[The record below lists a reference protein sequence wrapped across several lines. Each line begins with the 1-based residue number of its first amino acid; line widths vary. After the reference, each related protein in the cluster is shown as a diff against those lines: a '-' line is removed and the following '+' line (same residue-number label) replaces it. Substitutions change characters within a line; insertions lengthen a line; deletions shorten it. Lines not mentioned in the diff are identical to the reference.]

1 MKGGFGKF
9 LTFILGLVV
18 GVLLV
23 GGTIAGVVY
32 YAVAAVSVNDVENYT
47 KQEFTFIDKDAEIR
61 NKSILD
67 IYDMV
72 KGGNIKETTVSD
84 AKRIFGIDIIKILEN
99 SLEIT
104 VDDKSREMLDAMKV
118 ADVFKDNNLKVVL
131 NCFTLGDVLKKADID
146 TTSGLASKPIVQ
158 EHISEPVIDGFNAL
172 LKSLE
177 INEMTIAEMQY
188 LLGVSFGAGG
198 VLDTVAN
205 VKIGDLNSAINN
217 IKLEDVLPDFD
228 RDFYAEWDYQNNT
241 AVLYRRSRAQ
251 FSPKTLIAANGTS
264 ECFEYVSNDKK
275 VSGETYYLL
284 DADAGTIKVSD
295 DGNWKLKA
303 GAELP
308 YFKNR
313 YDKSGNQ
320 NRFGIA
326 YVVPED
332 SHGMTVTERYD
343 ADYSTKNESGL
354 FYYEYDFVTA
364 TEAGVEYFYRVGAAV
379 RTKIQDATGTEPAKY
394 AEIIEWRG
402 YVETTKA
409 DYFEAEPWKTY
420 GYSRDGKVTDE
431 ELREHPSTDSLARY
445 ALVHVGKSEPVLK
458 ALADETLNTLD
469 GAIGD
474 MKLGQVIEI
483 TDDSADILKKLKDSK
498 ISEIDKDVKNV
509 KVGDIMK
516 VVSDTT
522 AEKATDGAYIALPA
536 LSAGKEY
543 SGTFIT
549 AKYRDKTVDEDKTVF
564 LVKYKDGLTG
574 FGDRYNIT
582 EKASNRVVVEL
593 AKKTI
598 GELQTVG
605 IDDLINTAR
614 LSDVM
619 DIDGDVFVSG
629 DDFLSIP
636 KEFVLDVD
644 AKNENGFFRLAAKGE
659 KAEYKR
665 VYEGDGNAV
674 VKKLSTIGVNNIAA
688 RMDAVV
694 NSTLLKEVVKV
705 KERYKLRVA
714 TAADTGRKKYISL
727 TDVYVDPV
735 YEATE
740 YAGTFNVGYVD
751 TDPDTDIKFVRARGT
766 IEAGVT
772 QYVIVD
778 KASSGVLV
786 GLQDKTIGT
795 LSTGVDEVVNGATL
809 SDVLEIDG
817 KVYVKAT
824 GFDAAVATSYDK
836 IGQHVAYYK
845 DGNLFLEAGY
855 VRNNNGDYVYLDKE
869 QDGTPVNDHIKFG
882 TLYNEHGV
890 AEANGAYFKYNG
902 NLYKLSD
909 YKRYKFDGETATVY
923 YACIYNGESDKIL
936 SKMATMTVKDLAD
949 SGTMDKIVKDMR
961 IGDVMELNDKNSVLY
976 GLGNS
981 KISSIEAEVSDKIK
995 VATLRDLN
1003 KWGNLGL
1010 KETDDELK
1018 KKVYYNGATIEVGD
1032 MKAVEFLIFAIKALP
1047 TL

>member
-104 VDDKSREMLDAMKV
+104 VDDKSRETLDALKV
-118 ADVFKDNNLKVVL
+118 ADVFKDDNLKVVL
-131 NCFTLGDVLKKADID
+131 NCFTLGDVLKKTGID
-146 TTSGLASKPIVQ
+146 TTTGLASKPIVQ

-177 INEMTIAEMQY
+177 LNEMTIAEMQY

-217 IKLEDVLPDFD
+217 IKFEDVLPDFD
-228 RDFYAEWDYQNNT
+228 RDLYTEWDYQNNT

-251 FSPKTLIAANGTS
+251 FAQKTLIAANGTS
-264 ECFEYVSNDKK
+264 EYFEYVSNDKK

-303 GAELP
+303 GAKLP

-431 ELREHPSTDSLARY
+431 ELQEHPSTDSLARY
-445 ALVHVGKSEPVLK
+445 ALMHVGKSEPVLK

-516 VVSDTT
+516 VVSVTT

-536 LSAGKEY
+536 LPAGKEY
-543 SGTFIT
+543 KGTSIP
-549 AKYRDKTVDEDKTVF
+549 AKDGDKTVY
-564 LVKYKDGLTG
+564 LVKYKDGLAG

-582 EKASNRVVVEL
+582 EKASNGVVVAL
-593 AKKTI
+593 ADKTI
-598 GELQTVG
+598 GELQTAG
-605 IDDLINTAR
+605 IDDLVNAAR

-619 DIDGDVFVSG
+619 DVDGDVFV
-629 DDFLSIP
+629 
-636 KEFVLDVD
+636 LDSTAD
-644 AKNENGFFRLAAKGE
+644 AKFILDEDANNENGFFRLAAAGE
-659 KAEYKR
+659 TAEYKR

-674 VKKLSTIGVNNIAA
+674 IKKLSTIGVNNIAA
-688 RMDAVV
+688 RMDDVV
-694 NSTLLKEVVKV
+694 NSTLLKEVVEV
-705 KERYKLRVA
+705 KERYKLKVA
-714 TAADTGRKKYISL
+714 TAADIGNTSVRKYISL
-727 TDVYVDPV
+727 ADVYAAPD
-735 YEATE
+735 
-740 YAGTFNVGYVD
+740 YAGTFNVGYVE

-766 IEAGVT
+766 IEASVT

-824 GFDAAVATSYDK
+824 DFDAAVALSHDK

-855 VRNNNGDYVYLDKE
+855 VRNNNGDYVLLSSGYYKPTARFDKTGGSYTSSP
-869 QDGTPVNDHIKFG
+869 DGEWFQIG
-882 TLYNEHGV
+882 TEWHNM
-890 AEANGAYFKYNG
+890 N
-902 NLYKLSD
+902 D
-909 YKRYKFDGETATVY
+909 YKRFKFDGETAAEY
-923 YACIYNGESDKIL
+923 YACIYEGESDKIL
-936 SKMATMTVKDLAD
+936 SKMATMTVQDLAD

-961 IGDVMELNDKNSVLY
+961 IGDVMELNDKNSILY

-1003 KWGNLGL
+1003 KWGNLGMS
-1010 KETDDELK
+1010 E
-1018 KKVYYNGATIEVGD
+1018 ATLD
-1032 MKAVEFLIFAIKALP
+1032 AIKDANGGKDL
-1047 TL
+1047 TASEFFKGLNARFVDGKLEIYFKFE

>member
-32 YAVAAVSVNDVENYT
+32 YAVAAVSINDVEIYA

-104 VDDKSREMLDAMKV
+104 VDDKSRETLGALKV
-118 ADVFKDNNLKVVL
+118 ADVFKDDNLKVVL
-131 NCFTLGDVLKKADID
+131 NCFTLGDVLKKTGID
-146 TTSGLASKPIVQ
+146 TTTGLASKPIVQ

-217 IKLEDVLPDFD
+217 IKFEDVLPDFD
-228 RDFYAEWDYQNNT
+228 RDFYAEWDKT
-241 AVLYRRSRAQ
+241 GAVLYKKESGGEIKLKQ
-251 FSPKTLIAANGTS
+251 LIEADGTS
-264 ECFEYVSNDKK
+264 EFFKFVNTEAKDPAK
-275 VSGETYYLL
+275 TYYKLNREE
-284 DADAGTIKVSD
+284 GTIKVSD
-295 DGNWKLKA
+295 DGNWELIK
-303 GAELP
+303 ELP
-308 YFKNR
+308 DFNNR
-313 YDKSGNQ
+313 YDISGKR
-320 NRFGIA
+320 NRFGLA
-326 YVVPED
+326 YVVLVDDNQIKITKRYADRDCTVENED
-332 SHGMTVTERYD
+332 GMYYFKYTKDAAGTNYRY
-343 ADYSTKNESGL
+343 
-354 FYYEYDFVTA
+354 
-364 TEAGVEYFYRVGAAV
+364 GAAI

-431 ELREHPSTDSLARY
+431 ELTEYSSTDSLVRY
-445 ALVHVGKSEPVLK
+445 ALMHVGKSEPVLK

-516 VVSDTT
+516 VVSVTT

-543 SGTFIT
+543 KGTFIT
-549 AKYRDKTVDEDKTVF
+549 AKYGDKTVY
-564 LVKYKDGLTG
+564 LVKYKDGLAFT
-574 FGDRYNIT
+574 GDRYNIT
-582 EKASNRVVVEL
+582 EKASNGVVVALSE
-593 AKKTI
+593 KTI
-598 GELQTVG
+598 GELQTAG
-605 IDDLINTAR
+605 IDDLVNAAR

-619 DIDGDVFVSG
+619 DVDGDVFV
-629 DDFLSIP
+629 
-636 KEFVLDVD
+636 LDSTAD
-644 AKNENGFFRLAAKGE
+644 AKFILDEDAHGENGFFRLAAAGE
-659 KAEYKR
+659 TAEYKYKR

-688 RMDAVV
+688 RMDDVV
-694 NSTLLKEVVKV
+694 NSTLLKEVVEV
-705 KERYKLRVA
+705 KERYKLKVA
-714 TAADTGRKKYISL
+714 TATEIGDTNVRKYISL
-727 TDVYVDPV
+727 ADVSAATD
-735 YEATE
+735 
-740 YAGTFNVGYVD
+740 YAGTFNVGYVE
-751 TDPDTDIKFVRARGT
+751 TDPDTDIKFVRATGT
-766 IEAGVT
+766 ISEGVT

-795 LSTGVDEVVNGATL
+795 LSTGVDEVVNNAKL

-824 GFDAAVATSYDK
+824 DFDEAVATSYAK

-855 VRNNNGDYVYLDKE
+855 VRNNNGDYVRLSS
-869 QDGTPVNDHIKFG
+869 G
-882 TLYNEHGV
+882 
-890 AEANGAYFKYNG
+890 YFKPTSRFNKIGESYTSSPDGEWFQIGTEWHNM
-902 NLYKLSD
+902 ND
-909 YKRYKFDGETATVY
+909 YKRYKFDGENEEY
-923 YACIYNGESDKIL
+923 YACIYDGESDKIL

-961 IGDVMELNDKNSVLY
+961 IGDVMELNDKNSILY

-995 VATLRDLN
+995 DATLRELN
-1003 KWGNLGL
+1003 TWGNLGMS
-1010 KETDDELK
+1010 E
-1018 KKVYYNGATIEVGD
+1018 ATLD
-1032 MKAVEFLIFAIKALP
+1032 AIKVANGGEDL
-1047 TL
+1047 TASEFFKGLNVRFVDGKLEIYFKFE

>member
-9 LTFILGLVV
+9 LTFILGIVV

-104 VDDKSREMLDAMKV
+104 VDDKSRETLGALKV
-118 ADVFKDNNLKVVL
+118 ADVFKDDNLKVVL
-131 NCFTLGDVLKKADID
+131 NCFTLGDVLKKTGID
-146 TTSGLASKPIVQ
+146 TTTGLASKPIVQ

-177 INEMTIAEMQY
+177 LNEMTIAEMQY

-217 IKLEDVLPDFD
+217 IKFEDVLPDFD
-228 RDFYAEWDYQNNT
+228 RDLYTEWDYQNNT

-251 FSPKTLIAANGTS
+251 FPQKTLIAANGTS
-264 ECFEYVSNDKK
+264 EYFEYVPNDKK

-295 DGNWKLKA
+295 AGNWKLKA

-364 TEAGVEYFYRVGAAV
+364 TEAGIEYFYRVGAAV

-431 ELREHPSTDSLARY
+431 ELTEYSSTDSLVRY
-445 ALVHVGKSEPVLK
+445 ALMHVGKSEPVLK

-483 TDDSADILKKLKDSK
+483 TDASADILKKLKDSK

-516 VVSDTT
+516 VVSVTT
-522 AEKATDGAYIALPA
+522 AEKATDGEYIALPA

-543 SGTFIT
+543 KGTFIT
-549 AKYRDKTVDEDKTVF
+549 AKEGDKTVY
-564 LVKYKDGLTG
+564 LVKYKDGLAG

-582 EKASNRVVVEL
+582 EKASNGVVVAL
-593 AKKTI
+593 ADKTI
-598 GELQTVG
+598 GELQTAG
-605 IDDLINTAR
+605 IDDLVNTAR

-619 DIDGDVFVSG
+619 DVDGDVFV
-629 DDFLSIP
+629 
-636 KEFVLDVD
+636 LDSTAD
-644 AKNENGFFRLAAKGE
+644 AKFILDEDANNENGFFRLAAAGE
-659 KAEYKR
+659 TADYKR

-688 RMDAVV
+688 RMDDVV
-694 NSTLLKEVVKV
+694 NSTLLKEVVEV
-705 KERYKLRVA
+705 KERYKLKVA
-714 TAADTGRKKYISL
+714 TAADIGNTSVRKYISL
-727 TDVYVDPV
+727 ADVYAAP
-735 YEATE
+735 E
-740 YAGTFNVGYVD
+740 YAGTFNVGYVE
-751 TDPDTDIKFVRARGT
+751 TDPDTDIKFVRATGT
-766 IEAGVT
+766 IATSVT

-795 LSTGVDEVVNGATL
+795 LSTGVDEVVNRASL

-817 KVYVKAT
+817 KVYVKAAD
-824 GFDAAVATSYDK
+824 FDAAVALSHDK

-855 VRNNNGDYVYLDKE
+855 VRNNNGDYVLLSSGYYKPTARFDKTGE
-869 QDGTPVNDHIKFG
+869 SYTSSPDGEWFQIG
-882 TLYNEHGV
+882 TEWHNM
-890 AEANGAYFKYNG
+890 N
-902 NLYKLSD
+902 D
-909 YKRYKFDGETATVY
+909 YKRYNFDGETASGY
-923 YACIYNGESDKIL
+923 YACIYDGESDKIL

-961 IGDVMELNDKNSVLY
+961 IGDVMELNDTNSILY

-995 VATLRDLN
+995 VATLRELN
-1003 KWGNLGL
+1003 AWGNLGMS
-1010 KETDDELK
+1010 ETTLD
-1018 KKVYYNGATIEVGD
+1018 
-1032 MKAVEFLIFAIKALP
+1032 AIKVANGGKDLTASEFFKGLKVGVDATGKP
-1047 TL
+1047 IIYFSLS

>member
-104 VDDKSREMLDAMKV
+104 VDDKSRETLGALKV
-118 ADVFKDNNLKVVL
+118 ADVFKDDNLKVVL
-131 NCFTLGDVLKKADID
+131 NCFTLGDVLKKTGID
-146 TTSGLASKPIVQ
+146 TTTGLASKPIVQ

-217 IKLEDVLPDFD
+217 IKFEDVLPDFD
-228 RDFYAEWDYQNNT
+228 RDFYAEWDKT
-241 AVLYRRSRAQ
+241 GAVLYKKESGGEIKLKQ
-251 FSPKTLIAANGTS
+251 LIEADGTS
-264 ECFEYVSNDKK
+264 EFFKFVNTEAKDPAK
-275 VSGETYYLL
+275 TYYKLNREE
-284 DADAGTIKVSD
+284 GTIKVSD
-295 DGNWKLKA
+295 DGNWELIK
-303 GAELP
+303 ELP
-308 YFKNR
+308 DFNNR
-313 YDKSGNQ
+313 YDISGKR
-320 NRFGIA
+320 NRFGLA
-326 YVVPED
+326 YVVLVDDNQIKITKRYADRDCTVENED
-332 SHGMTVTERYD
+332 GMYYFKYTKDAAGTNYRY
-343 ADYSTKNESGL
+343 
-354 FYYEYDFVTA
+354 
-364 TEAGVEYFYRVGAAV
+364 GAAV

-516 VVSDTT
+516 VVSVTT

-536 LSAGKEY
+536 LSEGKEY
-543 SGTFIT
+543 KGTFIT
-549 AKYRDKTVDEDKTVF
+549 AKDGDKTVY

-582 EKASNRVVVEL
+582 EKASNGVVVALSE
-593 AKKTI
+593 KTI
-598 GELQTVG
+598 GELQTAG
-605 IDDLINTAR
+605 IDDLVNAAR
-614 LSDVM
+614 LSSVM
-619 DIDGDVFVSG
+619 DIDGDVFV
-629 DDFLSIP
+629 
-636 KEFVLDVD
+636 LDSTADAKFILDED
-644 AKNENGFFRLAAKGE
+644 AKNENGFFRLAAAGKT
-659 KAEYKR
+659 AEYKR

-674 VKKLSTIGVNNIAA
+674 IKKLSTIGVNNIAA
-688 RMDAVV
+688 RMDDVV

-714 TAADTGRKKYISL
+714 TAADIGNTSVRKYISL
-727 TDVYVDPV
+727 ADVYAAP
-735 YEATE
+735 E
-740 YAGTFNVGYVD
+740 YAGTFNVGYVE
-751 TDPDTDIKFVRARGT
+751 TDPDTDIKFVRATGT
-766 IEAGVT
+766 ISEGVT

-824 GFDAAVATSYDK
+824 DFDAAVALSHEKT
-836 IGQHVAYYK
+836 GQHVAYYK

-855 VRNNNGDYVYLDKE
+855 VRNNNGEYVLLSSGYYKPTARFNKTGE
-869 QDGTPVNDHIKFG
+869 SYTSSPDGEWFQIG
-882 TLYNEHGV
+882 TEWHNM
-890 AEANGAYFKYNG
+890 N
-902 NLYKLSD
+902 D
-909 YKRYKFDGETATVY
+909 YKRYNFDGETAAEY
-923 YACIYNGESDKIL
+923 YACIYEGESDKIL

-961 IGDVMELNDKNSVLY
+961 IGDVMELNDKNSILY

-995 VATLRDLN
+995 VATLRELN
-1003 KWGNLGL
+1003 TWGNLGL
-1010 KETDDELK
+1010 TEEELNK
-1018 KKVYYNGATIEVGD
+1018 TVKVTGEKVGE
-1032 MKAVEFLIFAIKALP
+1032 MKAADFIRIAIRFA
-1047 TL
+1047 TE

>member
-9 LTFILGLVV
+9 LTFILGIVV

-104 VDDKSREMLDAMKV
+104 VDDKSRETLGALKV
-118 ADVFKDNNLKVVL
+118 ADVFKDDNLKVVL
-131 NCFTLGDVLKKADID
+131 NCFTLGDVLKKTGID
-146 TTSGLASKPIVQ
+146 TTTGLASKPIVQ

-217 IKLEDVLPDFD
+217 IKFEDVLPDFD
-228 RDFYAEWDYQNNT
+228 RDLYTEWDYQNNT

-264 ECFEYVSNDKK
+264 EYFEYVSNDKK

-320 NRFGIA
+320 NRFGVA

-431 ELREHPSTDSLARY
+431 ELQEHPSTDSLARY
-445 ALVHVGKSEPVLK
+445 ALMHVGKSEPVLK

-516 VVSDTT
+516 VVSVTT

-536 LSAGKEY
+536 LSAGKEHK
-543 SGTFIT
+543 GTFIT
-549 AKYRDKTVDEDKTVF
+549 AKDGDKTVY
-564 LVKYKDGLTG
+564 LVKYKDGLAG

-582 EKASNRVVVEL
+582 EKASNGVVVAL
-593 AKKTI
+593 ADKTI
-598 GELQTVG
+598 GELQTAG
-605 IDDLINTAR
+605 IDDLVNAAR
-614 LSDVM
+614 LSSVM

-629 DDFLSIP
+629 DDFPSIP
-636 KEFVLDVD
+636 KEYVLDGTD
-644 AKNENGFFRLAAKGE
+644 RNGFFRLAAAGE
-659 KAEYKR
+659 TAEYKR

-688 RMDAVV
+688 RMDDVV
-694 NSTLLKEVVKV
+694 NSTLLKEVVEV
-705 KERYKLRVA
+705 KERYKLKVA
-714 TAADTGRKKYISL
+714 TAADIGNTSVRKYISL
-727 TDVYVDPV
+727 ADVYAAP
-735 YEATE
+735 E
-740 YAGTFNVGYVD
+740 YAGTFNVGYVE

-766 IEAGVT
+766 IAAGVT

-824 GFDAAVATSYDK
+824 DFDAAVALSHDK

-890 AEANGAYFKYNG
+890 AEADGAYFKYNG

-909 YKRYKFDGETATVY
+909 YKRYKFDGETATEY
-923 YACIYNGESDKIL
+923 YACIYDGESDKIL

-961 IGDVMELNDKNSVLY
+961 IGDVMELNDTNSILY

-995 VATLRDLN
+995 VATLRELN
-1003 KWGNLGL
+1003 TWGNLGMS
-1010 KETDDELK
+1010 E
-1018 KKVYYNGATIEVGD
+1018 ATLD
-1032 MKAVEFLIFAIKALP
+1032 AIKVANGGEDL
-1047 TL
+1047 TASEFFKGLNARFVDGKLEIYFKFE

>member
-104 VDDKSREMLDAMKV
+104 VDDKSRETLGALKV
-118 ADVFKDNNLKVVL
+118 ADVFKDDNLKVVL
-131 NCFTLGDVLKKADID
+131 NCFTLGDVLKKTGID
-146 TTSGLASKPIVQ
+146 TTTGLASKPIVQ

-217 IKLEDVLPDFD
+217 IKFEDVLPDFD
-228 RDFYAEWDYQNNT
+228 RDLYTEWDYQNNT

-251 FSPKTLIAANGTS
+251 FPQKTLIAANGTS
-264 ECFEYVSNDKK
+264 EYFEYVSNDKK

-320 NRFGIA
+320 NRFGVA

-431 ELREHPSTDSLARY
+431 ELQEHPSTDSLARY
-445 ALVHVGKSEPVLK
+445 ALMHVGKSEPVLK

-516 VVSDTT
+516 VVSVTT
-522 AEKATDGAYIALPA
+522 AEKATDGEYIALPA

-543 SGTFIT
+543 KGTFIT
-549 AKYRDKTVDEDKTVF
+549 AKDGDKTVY
-564 LVKYKDGLTG
+564 LVKYKDGLAG

-582 EKASNRVVVEL
+582 EKASNGVVVAL
-593 AKKTI
+593 ADKTI
-598 GELQTVG
+598 GELQTAG
-605 IDDLINTAR
+605 IDDLVNAAR

-619 DIDGDVFVSG
+619 DVDGDVFV
-629 DDFLSIP
+629 
-636 KEFVLDVD
+636 LDSTAD
-644 AKNENGFFRLAAKGE
+644 AKFILDEDAHGENGFFRLAAAGE
-659 KAEYKR
+659 TAEYKR

-688 RMDAVV
+688 RMDDVV
-694 NSTLLKEVVKV
+694 NSTLLKEVVEV
-705 KERYKLRVA
+705 KERYKLKVA
-714 TAADTGRKKYISL
+714 TAADIGNTSVRKYISL
-727 TDVYVDPV
+727 ADVYAAP
-735 YEATE
+735 E
-740 YAGTFNVGYVD
+740 YAGTFNVGYVE

-766 IEAGVT
+766 IAAGVT

-795 LSTGVDEVVNGATL
+795 LSTGVDEVVNRATL

-817 KVYVKAT
+817 KVYVKAAD
-824 GFDAAVATSYDK
+824 FDAAVATSHDK

-855 VRNNNGDYVYLDKE
+855 IRNNNGDYVLLSSGYYKPTARFDKTGGSYTSSP
-869 QDGTPVNDHIKFG
+869 DGEWFQIG
-882 TLYNEHGV
+882 TEWHNM
-890 AEANGAYFKYNG
+890 N
-902 NLYKLSD
+902 D
-909 YKRYKFDGETATVY
+909 YKRFKFDGETASEY
-923 YACIYNGESDKIL
+923 YACIYDGESDKIL

-961 IGDVMELNDKNSVLY
+961 IGDVMELNDKNSILY

-995 VATLRDLN
+995 VATLRELN
-1003 KWGNLGL
+1003 AWGNLGMS
-1010 KETDDELK
+1010 E
-1018 KKVYYNGATIEVGD
+1018 ATLD
-1032 MKAVEFLIFAIKALP
+1032 AIKTANGGKDLTASEFFKGLKVGVDATGKP
-1047 TL
+1047 IIYFSLS

>member
-104 VDDKSREMLDAMKV
+104 VDDKSRETLGALKV
-118 ADVFKDNNLKVVL
+118 ADVFKDDNLKVVL
-131 NCFTLGDVLKKADID
+131 NCFTLGDVLKKTGID
-146 TTSGLASKPIVQ
+146 TTTGLASKPIVQ

-205 VKIGDLNSAINN
+205 VKIGDLNSAIND
-217 IKLEDVLPDFD
+217 IKFEDVLPDFD
-228 RDFYAEWDYQNNT
+228 RDFYAEWDKT
-241 AVLYRRSRAQ
+241 GAVLYKKESGGEIKLKQ
-251 FSPKTLIAANGTS
+251 LIEADGTS
-264 ECFEYVSNDKK
+264 EFFKFVNTEAKDPAK
-275 VSGETYYLL
+275 TYYKLNREE
-284 DADAGTIKVSD
+284 GTIKVSD
-295 DGNWKLKA
+295 DGNWELIK
-303 GAELP
+303 ELP
-308 YFKNR
+308 DFNNR
-313 YDKSGNQ
+313 YDISGKR
-320 NRFGIA
+320 NRFGLA
-326 YVVPED
+326 YVVLVDDNQIKITKRYADRDCTVENED
-332 SHGMTVTERYD
+332 GMYYFKYTKDAAGTNYRY
-343 ADYSTKNESGL
+343 
-354 FYYEYDFVTA
+354 
-364 TEAGVEYFYRVGAAV
+364 GAAV
-379 RTKIQDATGTEPAKY
+379 RTKIEGTDPAQYK
-394 AEIIEWRG
+394 EVIEWRG
-402 YVETTKA
+402 YVEATDGFVNTTP
-409 DYFEAEPWKTY
+409 ETY
-420 GYSRDGKVTDE
+420 GYSSPAQYEKE
-431 ELREHPSTDSLARY
+431 ELVKQENPDLIIC

-543 SGTFIT
+543 KGTFIT
-549 AKYRDKTVDEDKTVF
+549 AKDGNKTVY
-564 LVKYKDGLTG
+564 LVKYKDGLIG

-582 EKASNRVVVEL
+582 EKASNGVVVAL
-593 AKKTI
+593 ADKTI
-598 GELQTVG
+598 GELQTAG
-605 IDDLINTAR
+605 IDDLVNAAR

-619 DIDGDVFVSG
+619 DVDGDVFVLDSTA
-629 DDFLSIP
+629 DAKFI
-636 KEFVLDVD
+636 LDVD
-644 AKNENGFFRLAAKGE
+644 VNNENGFFRLAAKGE
-659 KAEYKR
+659 TAEYKYKR

-674 VKKLSTIGVNNIAA
+674 IKKLSTIGVNNIAA
-688 RMDAVV
+688 RMDDVV

-714 TAADTGRKKYISL
+714 TAADIGNRYISL
-727 TDVYVDPV
+727 ADVYTVP
-735 YEATE
+735 AAPE
-740 YAGTFNVGYVD
+740 YAGTFNVGYVE

-766 IEAGVT
+766 MAGVT
-772 QYVIVD
+772 QYVIAD

-824 GFDAAVATSYDK
+824 DFDAAVALSHEK
-836 IGQHVAYYK
+836 IGQRVAYYK

-855 VRNNNGDYVYLDKE
+855 VRNNNGEYVKV
-869 QDGTPVNDHIKFG
+869 DGKYVKFG
-882 TLYNEHGV
+882 ALYQYDTESAMWKQSIEGTHFLYNGE
-890 AEANGAYFKYNG
+890 YK
-902 NLYKLSD
+902 KLSD
-909 YKRYKFDGETATVY
+909 YKRYKFDGETADEY
-923 YACIYNGESDKIL
+923 YACIYEGESDKIL
-936 SKMATMTVKDLAD
+936 SKMATMTVKDLSD

-976 GLGNS
+976 ELGNS
-981 KISSIEAEVSDKIK
+981 KISSIEAEVTDKIK
-995 VATLRDLN
+995 VATIRDLN
-1003 KWGNLGL
+1003 KWGSLGL
-1010 KETDDELK
+1010 TEEELNK
-1018 KKVYYNGATIEVGD
+1018 TVKGTTIKVGE
-1032 MKAVEFLIFAIKALP
+1032 MKAADFIRIAIRFA
-1047 TL
+1047 TE

>member
-32 YAVAAVSVNDVENYT
+32 YAVAAVSVNDVEKYT

-104 VDDKSREMLDAMKV
+104 VDDKSRETLGALKV

-131 NCFTLGDVLKKADID
+131 NCFTLGDVLKKAGID
-146 TTSGLASKPIVQ
+146 TTTGLASKPIVQ

-217 IKLEDVLPDFD
+217 IKFEDVLPDFD

-251 FSPKTLIAANGTS
+251 FPQKTLIAANGAS
-264 ECFEYVSNDKK
+264 EYFEYVSNDKK
-275 VSGETYYLL
+275 VSGDTYYLL

-516 VVSDTT
+516 VVSVTT

-543 SGTFIT
+543 KGTFIT
-549 AKYRDKTVDEDKTVF
+549 AKYGDKTVY
-564 LVKYKDGLTG
+564 LVKYKDGLIG
-574 FGDRYNIT
+574 FGDRYNII
-582 EKASNRVVVEL
+582 EKASNGVVVAL
-593 AKKTI
+593 ADKTI
-598 GELQTVG
+598 GELQTAG
-605 IDDLINTAR
+605 IDDLVNAAR

-619 DIDGDVFVSG
+619 DVDGDVFV
-629 DDFLSIP
+629 
-636 KEFVLDVD
+636 LDSTAD
-644 AKNENGFFRLAAKGE
+644 AKFILDEDAHGENGFFRLAAAGE
-659 KAEYKR
+659 MAEYKR

-674 VKKLSTIGVNNIAA
+674 VKKLSTVGVNNIAA
-688 RMDAVV
+688 RMDDVV
-694 NSTLLKEVVKV
+694 NSTLLKEVVDV
-705 KERYKLRVA
+705 QERYELRKA
-714 TAADTGRKKYISL
+714 TSAEIADNTIKKYFDL
-727 TDVYVDPV
+727 TAIYGDETTVF
-735 YEATE
+735 EGA
-740 YAGTFNVGYVD
+740 FNVGY
-751 TDPDTDIKFVRARGT
+751 DIEDSDKKDIRFVSVGDAALPAGT
-766 IEAGVT
+766 T
-772 QYVIVD
+772 QYVIVK

-817 KVYVKAT
+817 KVYVKAAD
-824 GFDAAVATSYDK
+824 FDAAVALSYDK

-890 AEANGAYFKYNG
+890 EEADGAYFKYNG

-909 YKRYKFDGETATVY
+909 YKRYKFDGETATEY
-923 YACIYNGESDKIL
+923 YACIYDGESDKIL

-961 IGDVMELNDKNSVLY
+961 IGDVMELNDKNSILY

-995 VATLRDLN
+995 VATLRELN
-1003 KWGNLGL
+1003 AWGNLGMS
-1010 KETDDELK
+1010 E
-1018 KKVYYNGATIEVGD
+1018 ATLD
-1032 MKAVEFLIFAIKALP
+1032 AIKVANGGKDL
-1047 TL
+1047 TASEFFKGLNARFVDGKLEIYFKFE

>member
-104 VDDKSREMLDAMKV
+104 VDDKSRETLGALKV
-118 ADVFKDNNLKVVL
+118 ADVFKDDNLKVVL
-131 NCFTLGDVLKKADID
+131 NCFTLGDVLKKTGID
-146 TTSGLASKPIVQ
+146 TTTGLASKPIVQ

-177 INEMTIAEMQY
+177 LNEMTIAEMQY

-217 IKLEDVLPDFD
+217 IKFEDVLPDFD
-228 RDFYAEWDYQNNT
+228 RDFYAEWDKT
-241 AVLYRRSRAQ
+241 GAVLYKKESGGEIKLKQ
-251 FSPKTLIAANGTS
+251 LIEADGTS
-264 ECFEYVSNDKK
+264 EFFKFVNTEAKDPAK
-275 VSGETYYLL
+275 TYYKLNREE
-284 DADAGTIKVSD
+284 GTIKVSD
-295 DGNWKLKA
+295 DGNW
-303 GAELP
+303 ELIKDLP
-308 YFKNR
+308 DFNNR
-313 YDKSGNQ
+313 YDISGKR
-320 NRFGIA
+320 NRFGLA
-326 YVVPED
+326 YVVLVDDNQIKITKRYADRDCTVENED
-332 SHGMTVTERYD
+332 GMYYFKYTKDAAGTNYRY
-343 ADYSTKNESGL
+343 
-354 FYYEYDFVTA
+354 
-364 TEAGVEYFYRVGAAV
+364 GAAI
-379 RTKIQDATGTEPAKY
+379 RTKIEGTDPAQYKEVI
-394 AEIIEWRG
+394 AWRG
-402 YVETTKA
+402 YVEATDGFVNTTP
-409 DYFEAEPWKTY
+409 ETY
-420 GYSRDGKVTDE
+420 GYSSPAQYEKE
-431 ELREHPSTDSLARY
+431 ELVKQENPDLIIC

-483 TDDSADILKKLKDSK
+483 TDASADILKKLKDSK

-516 VVSDTT
+516 VVSVTT
-522 AEKATDGAYIALPA
+522 AEKATDGEYIALPA

-543 SGTFIT
+543 KGTFIT
-549 AKYRDKTVDEDKTVF
+549 AKEGDKTVY
-564 LVKYKDGLTG
+564 LVKYKDGLIG

-582 EKASNRVVVEL
+582 EKASNGVVVAL
-593 AKKTI
+593 ADKTI
-598 GELQTVG
+598 GELQTAG
-605 IDDLINTAR
+605 IDDLVNAAR

-619 DIDGDVFVSG
+619 DVDGDVFVS
-629 DDFLSIP
+629 DSTA
-636 KEFVLDVD
+636 D
-644 AKNENGFFRLAAKGE
+644 AKFILDEDAHGENGFFRLAAAGE
-659 KAEYKR
+659 TAEYKR

-688 RMDAVV
+688 RMDDVV
-694 NSTLLKEVVKV
+694 NSTLLKEVVEV
-705 KERYKLRVA
+705 KERYKLKVA
-714 TAADTGRKKYISL
+714 TAADIGNTSVRKYISL
-727 TDVYVDPV
+727 ADVYAAP
-735 YEATE
+735 E
-740 YAGTFNVGYVD
+740 YAGTFNVGYVE
-751 TDPDTDIKFVRARGT
+751 TAPDTDIKFVRATGT
-766 IEAGVT
+766 IAAGVT

-795 LSTGVDEVVNGATL
+795 LSTGVDEVVNRASL

-824 GFDAAVATSYDK
+824 DFDAAVALSYAK

-855 VRNNNGDYVYLDKE
+855 VRNNNGDYVLLSSGYYKPTARFDKTGGSYTSSP
-869 QDGTPVNDHIKFG
+869 DGEWFQIG
-882 TLYNEHGV
+882 TEWHNM
-890 AEANGAYFKYNG
+890 N
-902 NLYKLSD
+902 D
-909 YKRYKFDGETATVY
+909 YKRFKFDGETAAEY
-923 YACIYNGESDKIL
+923 YACIYDGESDKIL

-961 IGDVMELNDKNSVLY
+961 IGDVMELNDTNSILY

-1018 KKVYYNGATIEVGD
+1018 KKVYYNGATIEVGN
-1032 MKAVEFLIFAIKALP
+1032 MKAVEFLILAIKALP
-1047 TL
+1047 PTL

>member
-104 VDDKSREMLDAMKV
+104 VDDKSRETLGALKV
-118 ADVFKDNNLKVVL
+118 ADVFKDDNLKVVL
-131 NCFTLGDVLKKADID
+131 NCFTLGDVLKKTGID

-177 INEMTIAEMQY
+177 LNEMTIAEMQY

-217 IKLEDVLPDFD
+217 ITFEDVLPDFD
-228 RDFYAEWDYQNNT
+228 RDLYTEWDYQNNT

-251 FSPKTLIAANGTS
+251 FPQKTLIAANGTS
-264 ECFEYVSNDKK
+264 EYFEYVPNDKK

-431 ELREHPSTDSLARY
+431 ELTEYSSTDSLARY
-445 ALVHVGKSEPVLK
+445 ALMHVGKSEPVLK
-458 ALADETLNTLD
+458 ALADETLNALD

-474 MKLGQVIEI
+474 MKLGHVIEI

-516 VVSDTT
+516 VVSVTT

-543 SGTFIT
+543 KGTFIT
-549 AKYRDKTVDEDKTVF
+549 AKDGDKTVY
-564 LVKYKDGLTG
+564 LVKYKDGLAG

-582 EKASNRVVVEL
+582 EKASNGVVVAL
-593 AKKTI
+593 ADKTI
-598 GELQTVG
+598 GELQTAG

-619 DIDGDVFVSG
+619 DVDGDVFV
-629 DDFLSIP
+629 
-636 KEFVLDVD
+636 LDSTAD
-644 AKNENGFFRLAAKGE
+644 AKFILDEDAHGENGFFRLAAAGE
-659 KAEYKR
+659 TAEYKR

-674 VKKLSTIGVNNIAA
+674 IKKLSTIGVNNIAA
-688 RMDAVV
+688 RMDDVV
-694 NSTLLKEVVKV
+694 NSTLLKEVVEV
-705 KERYKLRVA
+705 KERYKLKVA
-714 TAADTGRKKYISL
+714 TAADIGNTSVRKYISL
-727 TDVYVDPV
+727 ADVYAAP
-735 YEATE
+735 E
-740 YAGTFNVGYVD
+740 YAGTFNVGYVE

-766 IEAGVT
+766 IAAGVT

-795 LSTGVDEVVNGATL
+795 LSTGVDEVVNRATL

-817 KVYVKAT
+817 KVYVKAAD
-824 GFDAAVATSYDK
+824 FDAAVALSHDK

-855 VRNNNGDYVYLDKE
+855 VRNNNGDYVLLSSGYYKPTARFDKTGGSYTSSP
-869 QDGTPVNDHIKFG
+869 DGEWFQIG
-882 TLYNEHGV
+882 TEWHNM
-890 AEANGAYFKYNG
+890 N
-902 NLYKLSD
+902 D
-909 YKRYKFDGETATVY
+909 YKRFKFDGETAAEY
-923 YACIYNGESDKIL
+923 YACIYDGESDKIL

-961 IGDVMELNDKNSVLY
+961 IGDVMELNDTNSILY

-995 VATLRDLN
+995 VATLRELN
-1003 KWGNLGL
+1003 TWGNLGL
-1010 KETDDELK
+1010 TEEELNKTVKETTK
-1018 KKVYYNGATIEVGD
+1018 KVGD
-1032 MKAVEFLIFAIKALP
+1032 MKAAEFLKLAIQFATNP
-1047 TL
+1047 

>member
-32 YAVAAVSVNDVENYT
+32 YAVAAVSVNDVEKYT
-47 KQEFTFIDKDAEIR
+47 KQEFSFIDKDAEIR

-104 VDDKSREMLDAMKV
+104 VDDKSRETLGTMKV
-118 ADVFKDNNLKVVL
+118 ADVFKGDNLKVVL
-131 NCFTLGDVLKKADID
+131 NCFTLGDVLKKTGID
-146 TTSGLASKPIVQ
+146 TTTGLASKPIVQ

-217 IKLEDVLPDFD
+217 IKFEDVLPDFD
-228 RDFYAEWDYQNNT
+228 RDFYAEWDNT
-241 AVLYRRSRAQ
+241 GAVLYKKESGGEIKLKQ
-251 FSPKTLIAANGTS
+251 LIEADGTS
-264 ECFEYVSNDKK
+264 EFFKFVNTEAKDPAK
-275 VSGETYYLL
+275 TYYKLNREE
-284 DADAGTIKVSD
+284 GTIKVSD
-295 DGNWKLKA
+295 DGNWELVK
-303 GAELP
+303 ELP
-308 YFKNR
+308 DFNNR
-313 YDKSGNQ
+313 YDISGKR
-320 NRFGIA
+320 NRFGLA
-326 YVVPED
+326 YVVLVDDNQIKITKRYADRACTVENED
-332 SHGMTVTERYD
+332 GMYYFKYTKDAAGTNYRY
-343 ADYSTKNESGL
+343 
-354 FYYEYDFVTA
+354 
-364 TEAGVEYFYRVGAAV
+364 GAAI
-379 RTKIQDATGTEPAKY
+379 RTKIEGTDPAQYK
-394 AEIIEWRG
+394 EVIEWRG
-402 YVETTKA
+402 YVEATDGFVNTTP
-409 DYFEAEPWKTY
+409 ETY
-420 GYSRDGKVTDE
+420 GYSSLAQYEKE
-431 ELREHPSTDSLARY
+431 ELVKQETPDLIIC

-458 ALADETLNTLD
+458 ALADENLNTLD

-516 VVSDTT
+516 VVSVTT

-543 SGTFIT
+543 KGTFII
-549 AKYRDKTVDEDKTVF
+549 AKDGDKTVY

-582 EKASNRVVVEL
+582 EKASNGVVVAL
-593 AKKTI
+593 ADKTI
-598 GELQTVG
+598 GELQTAG
-605 IDDLINTAR
+605 IDDLVNAAR

-619 DIDGDVFVSG
+619 DVDGDVFVEDTTG
-629 DDFLSIP
+629 
-636 KEFVLDVD
+636 EFVLDVD
-644 AKNENGFFRLAAKGE
+644 TAGKNGFFRLAQTGE
-659 KAEYKR
+659 TATHKR
-665 VYEGDGNAV
+665 VYEGASNAV

-688 RMDAVV
+688 RMDDVV

-714 TAADTGRKKYISL
+714 TAADIGNTSVRKYISL
-727 TDVYVDPV
+727 ADV
-735 YEATE
+735 YEAPE
-740 YAGTFNVGYVD
+740 YAGTFNVGYVE
-751 TDPDTDIKFVRARGT
+751 TDPDTDIKFVRATGT
-766 IEAGVT
+766 IAAGVT
-772 QYVIVD
+772 QYVIVE

-817 KVYVKAT
+817 KVYVKAK
-824 GFDAAVATSYDK
+824 GFDAAVATSYEK

-845 DGNLFLEAGY
+845 DGNLFLEAGF

-869 QDGTPVNDHIKFG
+869 QNGTPVNDHIKFG

-890 AEANGAYFKYNG
+890 AEADGAYFKYKG

-909 YKRYKFDGETATVY
+909 YKRYKFDGETADEY
-923 YACIYNGESDKIL
+923 YACIYEGESDKIL

-981 KISSIEAEVSDKIK
+981 KISSIEAEVTDKIK
-995 VATLRDLN
+995 DATLRELN
-1003 KWGNLGL
+1003 AWGNLGL
-1010 KETDDELK
+1010 TEEELNKTVKET
-1018 KKVYYNGATIEVGD
+1018 TIKVGD
-1032 MKAVEFLIFAIKALP
+1032 MKAADFIRIAIRFA
-1047 TL
+1047 TE

>member
-104 VDDKSREMLDAMKV
+104 VDDKSRETLGALKV
-118 ADVFKDNNLKVVL
+118 ADVFKDDNLKVVL
-131 NCFTLGDVLKKADID
+131 NCFTLGDVLKKTGID
-146 TTSGLASKPIVQ
+146 TTTGLASKPIVQ

-217 IKLEDVLPDFD
+217 IKFEDVLPDFD
-228 RDFYAEWDYQNNT
+228 RDLYTEWDYQNNT

-251 FSPKTLIAANGTS
+251 FPQKTLIAANGTS
-264 ECFEYVSNDKK
+264 EYFEYVSNDKK

-295 DGNWKLKA
+295 AGNWKLKA

-431 ELREHPSTDSLARY
+431 ELQEHPSTDSLARY
-445 ALVHVGKSEPVLK
+445 ALMHVGKSEPVLK

-516 VVSDTT
+516 VVSVTT

-543 SGTFIT
+543 KGTFIT
-549 AKYRDKTVDEDKTVF
+549 AKEGDKIVYI
-564 LVKYKDGLTG
+564 VKYKDGLAG
-574 FGDRYNIT
+574 FGDRYNIA
-582 EKASNRVVVEL
+582 EKASNGVVVAL
-593 AKKTI
+593 ADKTI
-598 GELQTVG
+598 GELQTAG
-605 IDDLINTAR
+605 IDDLVNTAR

-619 DIDGDVFVSG
+619 DVDGDVFV
-629 DDFLSIP
+629 
-636 KEFVLDVD
+636 LDSTAD
-644 AKNENGFFRLAAKGE
+644 AKFILDEDANNENGFFRLAAAGE
-659 KAEYKR
+659 TAEYKR

-688 RMDAVV
+688 RMDNVV
-694 NSTLLKEVVKV
+694 NSTLLKEVVEV

-714 TAADTGRKKYISL
+714 TAAEKGNTSVRKYISL
-727 TDVYVDPV
+727 ADVYSAPV
-735 YEATE
+735 APE
-740 YAGTFNVGYVD
+740 YAGTFNVGYVEN
-751 TDPDTDIKFVRARGT
+751 DPDTDIKFVRARGT
-766 IEAGVT
+766 ATGVT

-824 GFDAAVATSYDK
+824 DFDAAVALSHDK

-890 AEANGAYFKYNG
+890 AETNGAYFKYNG

-909 YKRYKFDGETATVY
+909 YKRYKFDGETATEY
-923 YACIYNGESDKIL
+923 YACIYDGESDKIL

-961 IGDVMELNDKNSVLY
+961 IGDVMELNDTNSILY

-995 VATLRDLN
+995 VATLRELN
-1003 KWGNLGL
+1003 TWGNLGL
-1010 KETDDELK
+1010 TEAELNK
-1018 KKVYYNGATIEVGD
+1018 TIAGVPIGN
-1032 MKAVEFLIFAIKALP
+1032 MKAVEFIRYVISTLP
-1047 TL
+1047 

>member
-32 YAVAAVSVNDVENYT
+32 YAVAAVSVNDVEKYT

-104 VDDKSREMLDAMKV
+104 VDDKSRETLGAMKV

-146 TTSGLASKPIVQ
+146 TTTGLASKPIVQ

-217 IKLEDVLPDFD
+217 IKFEDVLPDFD
-228 RDFYAEWDYQNNT
+228 RDFYAEWDKT
-241 AVLYRRSRAQ
+241 GAVLYKKESGGEIKLKQ
-251 FSPKTLIAANGTS
+251 LIEADGTS
-264 ECFEYVSNDKK
+264 EFFKFVNTEAKDPAK
-275 VSGETYYLL
+275 TYYKLNREE
-284 DADAGTIKVSD
+284 GTIKVSD
-295 DGNWKLKA
+295 DGNWELIK
-303 GAELP
+303 ELP
-308 YFKNR
+308 DFNNR
-313 YDKSGNQ
+313 YDISGKR
-320 NRFGIA
+320 NRFGLA
-326 YVVPED
+326 YVVLVDDNQIKITKRYADRDCTVENED
-332 SHGMTVTERYD
+332 GMYYFKYTKDAAGTNYRY
-343 ADYSTKNESGL
+343 
-354 FYYEYDFVTA
+354 
-364 TEAGVEYFYRVGAAV
+364 GAAV

-445 ALVHVGKSEPVLK
+445 ALMHVGKSEPVLK

-474 MKLGQVIEI
+474 MKLGQIIEI

-516 VVSDTT
+516 VVSVTT

-543 SGTFIT
+543 KGTFIT
-549 AKYRDKTVDEDKTVF
+549 AKDGDKTVY
-564 LVKYKDGLTG
+564 LVKYKDGLAFT
-574 FGDRYNIT
+574 GDRYNIR
-582 EKASNRVVVEL
+582 EKASNGVVVALSE
-593 AKKTI
+593 KTI
-598 GELQTVG
+598 GELQTAG
-605 IDDLINTAR
+605 IDDLVNAAR

-619 DIDGDVFVSG
+619 DVDGDVFV
-629 DDFLSIP
+629 
-636 KEFVLDVD
+636 LDSTAD
-644 AKNENGFFRLAAKGE
+644 AKFILDLDAHGENGFFRLAAAGE
-659 KAEYKR
+659 TAEYKR

-674 VKKLSTIGVNNIAA
+674 IKKLSTIGVNNIAA
-688 RMDAVV
+688 RMDDVV
-694 NSTLLKEVVKV
+694 NSTLLKEVVEV

-714 TAADTGRKKYISL
+714 TAADIGNTSVRKYISL
-727 TDVYVDPV
+727 ANVYAAP
-735 YEATE
+735 E
-740 YAGTFNVGYVD
+740 YAGTFNVGYVE
-751 TDPDTDIKFVRARGT
+751 TDPDTDIKFVRATGT
-766 IEAGVT
+766 IATSVT

-786 GLQDKTIGT
+786 GLQNKTIGT

-817 KVYVKAT
+817 KVYVKAAD
-824 GFDAAVATSYDK
+824 FDAAVATSHDK

-855 VRNNNGDYVYLDKE
+855 VRNNNGEYVKV
-869 QDGTPVNDHIKFG
+869 DGKYVKFG
-882 TLYNEHGV
+882 ALYQYDTESAMWKQSIEGTHFLYNGE
-890 AEANGAYFKYNG
+890 YK
-902 NLYKLSD
+902 KLSD
-909 YKRYKFDGETATVY
+909 YKRYKFDGETAAEY
-923 YACIYNGESDKIL
+923 YACIYEGESDKIL
-936 SKMATMTVKDLAD
+936 SKMATMTVKDLSD

-976 GLGNS
+976 ELGNS

-995 VATLRDLN
+995 DATLRELN
-1003 KWGNLGL
+1003 TWGNLGL
-1010 KETDDELK
+1010 TEEELNKTVIGKEIT
-1018 KKVYYNGATIEVGD
+1018 VGE
-1032 MKAVEFLIFAIKALP
+1032 MKAAEFLKLAIQFATNP
-1047 TL
+1047 

>member
-32 YAVAAVSVNDVENYT
+32 YAVAAVSINDVEKYT

-61 NKSILD
+61 SKSILD

-104 VDDKSREMLDAMKV
+104 VDDKSRETLGALKV
-118 ADVFKDNNLKVVL
+118 ADVFKDDNLKVVL
-131 NCFTLGDVLKKADID
+131 NCFTLGDVLKKTGID
-146 TTSGLASKPIVQ
+146 TTTGLASKPLVQ

-177 INEMTIAEMQY
+177 LNEMTIAEMQY

-217 IKLEDVLPDFD
+217 IKFEDVLPDFD
-228 RDFYAEWDYQNNT
+228 RDFYAEWDNT
-241 AVLYRRSRAQ
+241 GAVLYKKESGGEIKLKQ
-251 FSPKTLIAANGTS
+251 LIEADGTS
-264 ECFEYVSNDKK
+264 EFFKFVNTEAKDPAK
-275 VSGETYYLL
+275 TYYKLNREE
-284 DADAGTIKVSD
+284 GTIKVSD
-295 DGNWKLKA
+295 DGNWELIK
-303 GAELP
+303 ELP
-308 YFKNR
+308 DFNNR
-313 YDKSGNQ
+313 YDISGKR
-320 NRFGIA
+320 NRFGLA
-326 YVVPED
+326 YVVLVDDNQIKITKRYADRDCTVENED
-332 SHGMTVTERYD
+332 GMYYFKYTKDAAGTNYRY
-343 ADYSTKNESGL
+343 
-354 FYYEYDFVTA
+354 
-364 TEAGVEYFYRVGAAV
+364 GAAI
-379 RTKIQDATGTEPAKY
+379 RTKIEGTDPAQYK
-394 AEIIEWRG
+394 EVIEWRG
-402 YVETTKA
+402 YVEATDGFVNTTP
-409 DYFEAEPWKTY
+409 ETY
-420 GYSRDGKVTDE
+420 GYSSPAQYEKE
-431 ELREHPSTDSLARY
+431 ELVKQETPDLIIC

-516 VVSDTT
+516 VVSVTT
-522 AEKATDGAYIALPA
+522 AEKATDGAYIALPSLA
-536 LSAGKEY
+536 AGKEY
-543 SGTFIT
+543 KGTFIT
-549 AKYRDKTVDEDKTVF
+549 AKDGDKTVY
-564 LVKYKDGLTG
+564 LVKYKDGLVG
-574 FGDRYNIT
+574 FGDRYNIR
-582 EKASNRVVVEL
+582 EKASNGVVVAL
-593 AKKTI
+593 ADKTI
-598 GELQTVG
+598 GELQTAG
-605 IDDLINTAR
+605 IDDLINTAL
-614 LSDVM
+614 LSGVM
-619 DIDGDVFVSG
+619 DIDGDVFVS
-629 DDFLSIP
+629 DSTA
-636 KEFVLDVD
+636 D
-644 AKNENGFFRLAAKGE
+644 AKFILDEDAHGENGFFRLAAAGE
-659 KAEYKR
+659 TAEYKR

-688 RMDAVV
+688 RMDDVV
-694 NSTLLKEVVKV
+694 NSTLLKEVVEV
-705 KERYKLRVA
+705 KERYKLKVA
-714 TAADTGRKKYISL
+714 TATEIDDTNVRKYISL
-727 TDVYVDPV
+727 TDVY
-735 YEATE
+735 AASE
-740 YAGTFNVGYVD
+740 YAGTFNVGYVE
-751 TDPDTDIKFVRARGT
+751 TDPDTDIKFVRATGT
-766 IEAGVT
+766 ISEGVT
-772 QYVIVD
+772 QYVIVE

-795 LSTGVDEVVNGATL
+795 LSTGVDEVVNNAKL

-824 GFDAAVATSYDK
+824 DFDEAVAISHDK

-855 VRNNNGDYVYLDKE
+855 VRNNNGDYVRLSS
-869 QDGTPVNDHIKFG
+869 G
-882 TLYNEHGV
+882 
-890 AEANGAYFKYNG
+890 YFKPTSRFNKIGESYTSSPDGEWFQIGTEWHNM
-902 NLYKLSD
+902 ND
-909 YKRYKFDGETATVY
+909 YKRYKFDGENEEY
-923 YACIYNGESDKIL
+923 YACIYDGESDKIL

-961 IGDVMELNDKNSVLY
+961 IGDVMELNDENSILY

-995 VATLRDLN
+995 DATLRELN
-1003 KWGNLGL
+1003 TWGNLGL
-1010 KETDDELK
+1010 TDEELNK
-1018 KKVYYNGATIEVGD
+1018 TVKGTSIKAGD
-1032 MKAVEFLIFAIKALP
+1032 MKAADFIRIAISLA
-1047 TL
+1047 TE

>member
-32 YAVAAVSVNDVENYT
+32 YAVAAVSVNDVEKYT

-104 VDDKSREMLDAMKV
+104 VDDKSRETLGAMKV

-131 NCFTLGDVLKKADID
+131 NCFTLGDVLKKAGID
-146 TTSGLASKPIVQ
+146 TTTGLASKPIVQ

-217 IKLEDVLPDFD
+217 IKFEDVLPDFD
-228 RDFYAEWDYQNNT
+228 RDFYAEWDNT
-241 AVLYRRSRAQ
+241 GAVLYKKESGGEIKLKQ
-251 FSPKTLIAANGTS
+251 LIEADGTS
-264 ECFEYVSNDKK
+264 EFFKFVNTEAKDPAK
-275 VSGETYYLL
+275 TYYKLNREE
-284 DADAGTIKVSD
+284 GTIKVSD
-295 DGNWKLKA
+295 DGNWELIK
-303 GAELP
+303 ELP
-308 YFKNR
+308 DFNNR
-313 YDKSGNQ
+313 YDISGKR
-320 NRFGIA
+320 NRFGLA
-326 YVVPED
+326 YVVLVDDNQIKITKRYADRDCTVENED
-332 SHGMTVTERYD
+332 GMYYFKYTKDAAGTNYRY
-343 ADYSTKNESGL
+343 
-354 FYYEYDFVTA
+354 
-364 TEAGVEYFYRVGAAV
+364 GAAI
-379 RTKIQDATGTEPAKY
+379 RTKIEGTDPAQYEK
-394 AEIIEWRG
+394 
-402 YVETTKA
+402 
-409 DYFEAEPWKTY
+409 
-420 GYSRDGKVTDE
+420 E
-431 ELREHPSTDSLARY
+431 ELVKQETPDLIIC

-458 ALADETLNTLD
+458 ALADENLNTLD

-483 TDDSADILKKLKDSK
+483 TDASADILKKLKDSK

-516 VVSDTT
+516 VVSVTT

-543 SGTFIT
+543 KGTFIT
-549 AKYRDKTVDEDKTVF
+549 AKDGDKTVY
-564 LVKYKDGLTG
+564 LVKYKDGLIG

-582 EKASNRVVVEL
+582 EKASNGVVVAL
-593 AKKTI
+593 ADKTI
-598 GELQTVG
+598 GELQTAG
-605 IDDLINTAR
+605 IDDLVNAAR

-619 DIDGDVFVSG
+619 DVDGDVFV
-629 DDFLSIP
+629 
-636 KEFVLDVD
+636 LDSTAD
-644 AKNENGFFRLAAKGE
+644 AKFIFDEDAHGENGFFRLAAAGE
-659 KAEYKR
+659 TAEYKR

-688 RMDAVV
+688 RMDNVV
-694 NSTLLKEVVKV
+694 NSTLLKEVVEV

-714 TAADTGRKKYISL
+714 TAADIGNTSVRKYISL
-727 TDVYVDPV
+727 ADVYAAP
-735 YEATE
+735 E
-740 YAGTFNVGYVD
+740 YAGTFNVGYVE
-751 TDPDTDIKFVRARGT
+751 TDPDTDIKFVRATGT
-766 IEAGVT
+766 IATGVT

-817 KVYVKAT
+817 KVYVKAAD
-824 GFDAAVATSYDK
+824 FDAAVALSHEK

-890 AEANGAYFKYNG
+890 AETNGAYFKYNG

-909 YKRYKFDGETATVY
+909 YKRYKFDGETATEY

-961 IGDVMELNDKNSVLY
+961 IGDVMELNDKNSILY

-995 VATLRDLN
+995 VATLRELN
-1003 KWGNLGL
+1003 AWGNLGMS
-1010 KETDDELK
+1010 E
-1018 KKVYYNGATIEVGD
+1018 ATLD
-1032 MKAVEFLIFAIKALP
+1032 AIKAANGGKDL
-1047 TL
+1047 TASEFFKGLNARFVDGKLEIYFKFK

>member
-104 VDDKSREMLDAMKV
+104 VDDKSRETLGALKV
-118 ADVFKDNNLKVVL
+118 ADVFKDDNLKVVL
-131 NCFTLGDVLKKADID
+131 NCFTLGDVLKKTGID
-146 TTSGLASKPIVQ
+146 TTTGLASKPIVQ

-177 INEMTIAEMQY
+177 LNEMTIAEMQY

-205 VKIGDLNSAINN
+205 VKIGDLNSAIND
-217 IKLEDVLPDFD
+217 IKFEDVLPDFD
-228 RDFYAEWDYQNNT
+228 RDLYTDWDYQNDT

-264 ECFEYVSNDKK
+264 EYFEYVSNDKK

-284 DADAGTIKVSD
+284 DADAGTIKVNN

-320 NRFGIA
+320 NRFGVA
-326 YVVPED
+326 YVVPVD
-332 SHGMTVTERYD
+332 KNGMTVTERFSD
-343 ADYSTKNESGL
+343 NACTVSDESGL

-431 ELREHPSTDSLARY
+431 ELTEYSSTDSLARY
-445 ALVHVGKSEPVLK
+445 ALMHVGKSEPVLK

-516 VVSDTT
+516 VVSVTT

-543 SGTFIT
+543 KGTFIT
-549 AKYRDKTVDEDKTVF
+549 AKEGDKTVY
-564 LVKYKDGLTG
+564 LVKYKDGLAG

-582 EKASNRVVVEL
+582 EKASNGVVVAL
-593 AKKTI
+593 ADKTI
-598 GELQTVG
+598 GELQTAG
-605 IDDLINTAR
+605 IDDLVNAAR

-619 DIDGDVFVSG
+619 DVDGDVFV
-629 DDFLSIP
+629 
-636 KEFVLDVD
+636 LDSTAD
-644 AKNENGFFRLAAKGE
+644 AKFILDEDANNENGFFRLAAAGE
-659 KAEYKR
+659 TAEYKR

-688 RMDAVV
+688 RMDDVV
-694 NSTLLKEVVKV
+694 NSTLLKEVVEV
-705 KERYKLRVA
+705 KERYKLKVA
-714 TAADTGRKKYISL
+714 TAADIGNTSVRKYISL
-727 TDVYVDPV
+727 ADVYAAPD
-735 YEATE
+735 
-740 YAGTFNVGYVD
+740 YAGTFNVGYVE
-751 TDPDTDIKFVRARGT
+751 TDPDTDIKFVRATGT
-766 IEAGVT
+766 IAAGVT

-795 LSTGVDEVVNGATL
+795 LSTGVDEVVNRATL

-817 KVYVKAT
+817 KVYVKAAD
-824 GFDAAVATSYDK
+824 FDAAVALSHDK

-890 AEANGAYFKYNG
+890 EETDGAYFKYNG

-909 YKRYKFDGETATVY
+909 YKRFKFDGETAAEY
-923 YACIYNGESDKIL
+923 YACIYDGESDKIL

-961 IGDVMELNDKNSVLY
+961 IGDVMELNDTNSILY

-995 VATLRDLN
+995 VATLGELN
-1003 KWGNLGL
+1003 AWGNLGL
-1010 KETDDELK
+1010 TEAELNK
-1018 KKVYYNGATIEVGD
+1018 TIAGVPIGN
-1032 MKAVEFLIFAIKALP
+1032 MKAVEFIRYVISTLP
-1047 TL
+1047 

>member
-104 VDDKSREMLDAMKV
+104 VDDKSRETLGAMKV

-146 TTSGLASKPIVQ
+146 TTTGLASKPIVQ

-205 VKIGDLNSAINN
+205 VKIGDLNSAIND
-217 IKLEDVLPDFD
+217 IKFEDVLPDFD
-228 RDFYAEWDYQNNT
+228 RDFYAEWDNT
-241 AVLYRRSRAQ
+241 GAVLYKKESGGEIKLKQ
-251 FSPKTLIAANGTS
+251 LIEADGTS
-264 ECFEYVSNDKK
+264 EFFKFVNTEAKDPAK
-275 VSGETYYLL
+275 TYYKLNREE
-284 DADAGTIKVSD
+284 GTIKVSD
-295 DGNWKLKA
+295 DGNWELIK
-303 GAELP
+303 ELP
-308 YFKNR
+308 DFNNR
-313 YDKSGNQ
+313 YDISGKR
-320 NRFGIA
+320 NRFGLA
-326 YVVPED
+326 YVELVDDNQIKITKRYADRACTVENED
-332 SHGMTVTERYD
+332 GMYYFKYTKDAAGTNYRY
-343 ADYSTKNESGL
+343 
-354 FYYEYDFVTA
+354 
-364 TEAGVEYFYRVGAAV
+364 GAAI
-379 RTKIQDATGTEPAKY
+379 RTKIEGTDPAQYK
-394 AEIIEWRG
+394 EVIEWRG
-402 YVETTKA
+402 YVEATDGFVNTTP
-409 DYFEAEPWKTY
+409 ETY
-420 GYSRDGKVTDE
+420 GYSSLAQYEKE
-431 ELREHPSTDSLARY
+431 ELVKQENPDLIIC

-483 TDDSADILKKLKDSK
+483 TDASADILKKLKDSK

-516 VVSDTT
+516 VVSVTT

-543 SGTFIT
+543 KGTFIT
-549 AKYRDKTVDEDKTVF
+549 AKDEDKTVY
-564 LVKYKDGLTG
+564 LVKYKDGLAG

-582 EKASNRVVVEL
+582 EKASNGVVVALSE
-593 AKKTI
+593 KTI
-598 GELQTVG
+598 GELQTAG
-605 IDDLINTAR
+605 IDDLVNAAR

-619 DIDGDVFVSG
+619 DVDGDVFV
-629 DDFLSIP
+629 
-636 KEFVLDVD
+636 LDSTAD
-644 AKNENGFFRLAAKGE
+644 AKFILDLDAHGENGFFRLAAAGE
-659 KAEYKR
+659 TAEYKR

-688 RMDAVV
+688 RMDNVV
-694 NSTLLKEVVKV
+694 NSTLLKEVVEV
-705 KERYKLRVA
+705 KERYELKKA
-714 TAADTGRKKYISL
+714 TTDEIADNSIKKYFDL
-727 TDVYVDPV
+727 TAIYGNAETVF
-735 YEATE
+735 EGA
-740 YAGTFNVGYVD
+740 FNVGY
-751 TDPDTDIKFVRARGT
+751 DIEDSDKKDIRFVSVGDAALPAGT
-766 IEAGVT
+766 T
-772 QYVIVD
+772 QYVIAK

-786 GLQDKTIGT
+786 GMQDKTIGT

-824 GFDAAVATSYDK
+824 GFDAAVALSHEK

-890 AEANGAYFKYNG
+890 AEADGAYFKYNG

-909 YKRYKFDGETATVY
+909 YKRFKFDGETAAEY

-961 IGDVMELNDKNSVLY
+961 IGDVMELNDKNSILY

-995 VATLRDLN
+995 KATLRDLN
-1003 KWGNLGL
+1003 KWGNLGMS
-1010 KETDDELK
+1010 E
-1018 KKVYYNGATIEVGD
+1018 ATLD
-1032 MKAVEFLIFAIKALP
+1032 AIKAANGNEDL
-1047 TL
+1047 TASEFFKGLNARFVDGKLEIYFKFK

>member
-104 VDDKSREMLDAMKV
+104 VDDKSRETLGALKV
-118 ADVFKDNNLKVVL
+118 ADVFKDDNLKVVL
-131 NCFTLGDVLKKADID
+131 NCFTLGDVLKKTGID
-146 TTSGLASKPIVQ
+146 TTTGLASKPIVQ

-177 INEMTIAEMQY
+177 LNEMTIAEMQY

-217 IKLEDVLPDFD
+217 IKFEDVLPDFD
-228 RDFYAEWDYQNNT
+228 RDLYTEWDYQNNT

-251 FSPKTLIAANGTS
+251 FPPKTLIAANGTS
-264 ECFEYVSNDKK
+264 EYFEYVPNDKK

-320 NRFGIA
+320 NRFGVA

-431 ELREHPSTDSLARY
+431 ELQEHPSTDSLARY
-445 ALVHVGKSEPVLK
+445 ALMHVGKSEPVLK

-516 VVSDTT
+516 VVSVTT

-543 SGTFIT
+543 KGTFIT
-549 AKYRDKTVDEDKTVF
+549 AKDGDKTVY
-564 LVKYKDGLTG
+564 LVKYKDGLAG

-582 EKASNRVVVEL
+582 EKASNGVVVALSE
-593 AKKTI
+593 KTI
-598 GELQTVG
+598 GELQTAG
-605 IDDLINTAR
+605 IDDLVNAAR

-619 DIDGDVFVSG
+619 DVDGDVFV
-629 DDFLSIP
+629 
-636 KEFVLDVD
+636 LDSTAD
-644 AKNENGFFRLAAKGE
+644 AKFILDEDANNENGFFRLAAAGE
-659 KAEYKR
+659 TAEYKR

-688 RMDAVV
+688 RMDDVV
-694 NSTLLKEVVKV
+694 NSTLLKEVVEV
-705 KERYKLRVA
+705 KERYKLKVA
-714 TAADTGRKKYISL
+714 TAADIGNTSVRKYISL
-727 TDVYVDPV
+727 ADVYAAPD
-735 YEATE
+735 
-740 YAGTFNVGYVD
+740 YAGTFNVGYVE

-766 IEAGVT
+766 IATSVT

-795 LSTGVDEVVNGATL
+795 LSTGVDEVVNRASL

-824 GFDAAVATSYDK
+824 DFDAAVALSHDK

-855 VRNNNGDYVYLDKE
+855 VRNNNGDYVLLSSGYYKPTARFDKTGGSYTSSP
-869 QDGTPVNDHIKFG
+869 DGEWFQIG
-882 TLYNEHGV
+882 TEWHNM
-890 AEANGAYFKYNG
+890 N
-902 NLYKLSD
+902 D
-909 YKRYKFDGETATVY
+909 YKRYKFDGETAAEY
-923 YACIYNGESDKIL
+923 YACIYEGESDKIL
-936 SKMATMTVKDLAD
+936 SKMATMTVQDLAD

-961 IGDVMELNDKNSVLY
+961 IGDVMELNDKNSILY

-995 VATLRDLN
+995 VATLRELN
-1003 KWGNLGL
+1003 AWGNLGMS
-1010 KETDDELK
+1010 ETTLD
-1018 KKVYYNGATIEVGD
+1018 
-1032 MKAVEFLIFAIKALP
+1032 AIKVANGGEDLTASEFFKGLKVGVDATGKP
-1047 TL
+1047 IIYFSLS

>member
-104 VDDKSREMLDAMKV
+104 VDDKSRETLGAMKV
-118 ADVFKDNNLKVVL
+118 ADVFKGDNLKVVL
-131 NCFTLGDVLKKADID
+131 NCFTLGDVLKKTGID
-146 TTSGLASKPIVQ
+146 TTTGLASKPIVQ
-158 EHISEPVIDGFNAL
+158 EHISEPVIDGFNTL

-205 VKIGDLNSAINN
+205 VKIGDLNSAINS
-217 IKLEDVLPDFD
+217 IKFEDVLPDFD
-228 RDFYAEWDYQNNT
+228 RDFYAEWDNT
-241 AVLYRRSRAQ
+241 GAVLYKKESGGEIKLKQ
-251 FSPKTLIAANGTS
+251 LIEADGTS
-264 ECFEYVSNDKK
+264 EFFKFVNTEAKDPAK
-275 VSGETYYLL
+275 TYYKLNREE
-284 DADAGTIKVSD
+284 GTIKVSD
-295 DGNWKLKA
+295 DGNWELVK
-303 GAELP
+303 ELP
-308 YFKNR
+308 DFNNR
-313 YDKSGNQ
+313 YDISGKR
-320 NRFGIA
+320 NRFGLA
-326 YVVPED
+326 YVVLVDDNQIKITKRYADRDCTVENED
-332 SHGMTVTERYD
+332 GMYYFKYTKDAAGTNYRY
-343 ADYSTKNESGL
+343 
-354 FYYEYDFVTA
+354 
-364 TEAGVEYFYRVGAAV
+364 GAAI
-379 RTKIQDATGTEPAKY
+379 RTKIEGTDPAQYK
-394 AEIIEWRG
+394 EVIEWRG
-402 YVETTKA
+402 YVEATDGFVNTTP
-409 DYFEAEPWKTY
+409 ETY
-420 GYSRDGKVTDE
+420 GYSSPAQYEKE
-431 ELREHPSTDSLARY
+431 ELVKQETPDLIIC

-516 VVSDTT
+516 VVSVTT

-543 SGTFIT
+543 KGTFIT
-549 AKYRDKTVDEDKTVF
+549 AKDGDKTVY
-564 LVKYKDGLTG
+564 LVKYKDGLAG

-582 EKASNRVVVEL
+582 
-593 AKKTI
+593 
-598 GELQTVG
+598 
-605 IDDLINTAR
+605 
-614 LSDVM
+614 
-619 DIDGDVFVSG
+619 
-629 DDFLSIP
+629 
-636 KEFVLDVD
+636 
-644 AKNENGFFRLAAKGE
+644 
-659 KAEYKR
+659 
-665 VYEGDGNAV
+665 
-674 VKKLSTIGVNNIAA
+674 
-688 RMDAVV
+688 
-694 NSTLLKEVVKV
+694 
-705 KERYKLRVA
+705 
-714 TAADTGRKKYISL
+714 
-727 TDVYVDPV
+727 
-735 YEATE
+735 
-740 YAGTFNVGYVD
+740 
-751 TDPDTDIKFVRARGT
+751 
-766 IEAGVT
+766 
-772 QYVIVD
+772 D

-817 KVYVKAT
+817 KVYVKAAD
-824 GFDAAVATSYDK
+824 FDAAVATSYEK

-890 AEANGAYFKYNG
+890 EETNGAYFKYNG

-909 YKRYKFDGETATVY
+909 YKRYKFDGETATEY

-981 KISSIEAEVSDKIK
+981 KISSIEAEVTDKIK
-995 VATLRDLN
+995 DATLRELN
-1003 KWGNLGL
+1003 AWGNLGL
-1010 KETDDELK
+1010 TEEELNK
-1018 KKVYYNGATIEVGD
+1018 TVRGTTLKVGD
-1032 MKAVEFLIFAIKALP
+1032 MKAADFIRIAIRLA
-1047 TL
+1047 TE

>member
-32 YAVAAVSVNDVENYT
+32 YAVAAVSINDVEKYT

-61 NKSILD
+61 SKSILD

-104 VDDKSREMLDAMKV
+104 VDDKSRETLGALKV
-118 ADVFKDNNLKVVL
+118 ADVFKDDNLKVVL
-131 NCFTLGDVLKKADID
+131 NCFTLGDVLKKTGID
-146 TTSGLASKPIVQ
+146 TTTGLASKPLVQ

-177 INEMTIAEMQY
+177 LNEMTIAEMQY

-217 IKLEDVLPDFD
+217 IKFEDVLPDFD
-228 RDFYAEWDYQNNT
+228 RDFYAEWDNT
-241 AVLYRRSRAQ
+241 GAVLYKKESGGEIKLKQ
-251 FSPKTLIAANGTS
+251 LIEADGTS
-264 ECFEYVSNDKK
+264 EFFKFVNTEAKDPAK
-275 VSGETYYLL
+275 TYYKLNREE
-284 DADAGTIKVSD
+284 GTIKVSD
-295 DGNWKLKA
+295 DGNWELIK
-303 GAELP
+303 ELP
-308 YFKNR
+308 DFNNR
-313 YDKSGNQ
+313 YDISGKR
-320 NRFGIA
+320 NRFGLA
-326 YVVPED
+326 YVVLVDDNQIKITKRYADRDCTIENED
-332 SHGMTVTERYD
+332 GMYYFKYTKDAAGTNYRY
-343 ADYSTKNESGL
+343 
-354 FYYEYDFVTA
+354 
-364 TEAGVEYFYRVGAAV
+364 GAAI
-379 RTKIQDATGTEPAKY
+379 RTKIEGTDPAQYK
-394 AEIIEWRG
+394 EVIEWRG
-402 YVETTKA
+402 YVEATDGFVNTTP
-409 DYFEAEPWKTY
+409 ETY
-420 GYSRDGKVTDE
+420 GYSSPAQYEKE
-431 ELREHPSTDSLARY
+431 ELVKQETPDLIIC

-516 VVSDTT
+516 VVSVTT

-543 SGTFIT
+543 KGTFIT
-549 AKYRDKTVDEDKTVF
+549 AKDGDKDVY
-564 LVKYKDGLTG
+564 LVKYKDGLVG
-574 FGDRYNIT
+574 FGDRYNIR
-582 EKASNRVVVEL
+582 EKASNGVVVAL
-593 AKKTI
+593 ADKTI
-598 GELQTVG
+598 GELQTAG
-605 IDDLINTAR
+605 IDDLINTAL
-614 LSDVM
+614 LSGVM
-619 DIDGDVFVSG
+619 DIDGDVFVS
-629 DDFLSIP
+629 DSTA
-636 KEFVLDVD
+636 D
-644 AKNENGFFRLAAKGE
+644 AKFILDEDAHGENGFFRLAAAGE
-659 KAEYKR
+659 TAEYKR

-688 RMDAVV
+688 RMDDVV
-694 NSTLLKEVVKV
+694 NSTLLKEVVEV
-705 KERYKLRVA
+705 KERYKLKVA
-714 TAADTGRKKYISL
+714 TATEIGDTSVRKYISL
-727 TDVYVDPV
+727 ADVSAATD
-735 YEATE
+735 
-740 YAGTFNVGYVD
+740 YAGTFNVGYVE
-751 TDPDTDIKFVRARGT
+751 TDPDTDIKFVRATGT
-766 IEAGVT
+766 ISEGVT

-795 LSTGVDEVVNGATL
+795 LSTGVDEVVNNAKL

-824 GFDAAVATSYDK
+824 DFDEAVAISHDK
-836 IGQHVAYYK
+836 IGQSVAYYK

-855 VRNNNGDYVYLDKE
+855 VRNNNGDYVRLSS
-869 QDGTPVNDHIKFG
+869 G
-882 TLYNEHGV
+882 
-890 AEANGAYFKYNG
+890 YFKPTSRFNKIGESYTSSPDGEWFQIGTEWHNM
-902 NLYKLSD
+902 ND
-909 YKRYKFDGETATVY
+909 YKRYKFDGENEEY
-923 YACIYNGESDKIL
+923 YACIYDGESDKIL

-961 IGDVMELNDKNSVLY
+961 IGDVMELNDKNSILY

-995 VATLRDLN
+995 DATLRELN
-1003 KWGNLGL
+1003 TWGNLGMS
-1010 KETDDELK
+1010 E
-1018 KKVYYNGATIEVGD
+1018 ATLD
-1032 MKAVEFLIFAIKALP
+1032 AIKVANGGEDL
-1047 TL
+1047 TASEFFKGLNVRFVDGKLEIYFKFE

>member
-104 VDDKSREMLDAMKV
+104 VDDKSRETLGAMKV

-131 NCFTLGDVLKKADID
+131 NCFTLGDVLKKTGID
-146 TTSGLASKPIVQ
+146 TTTGLASKPIVQ

-217 IKLEDVLPDFD
+217 IKFEDVLPDFD
-228 RDFYAEWDYQNNT
+228 RDFYAEWDNT
-241 AVLYRRSRAQ
+241 GAVLYKKESGGEIKLKQ
-251 FSPKTLIAANGTS
+251 LIEADGTS
-264 ECFEYVSNDKK
+264 EFFKFVNTEAKDPAK
-275 VSGETYYLL
+275 TYYKLNREE
-284 DADAGTIKVSD
+284 GTIKVSD
-295 DGNWKLKA
+295 DGNWELIK
-303 GAELP
+303 ELP
-308 YFKNR
+308 DFNNR
-313 YDKSGNQ
+313 YDISGKR
-320 NRFGIA
+320 NRFGLA
-326 YVVPED
+326 YVVLVDDNQIKITKRYADRDCTVENED
-332 SHGMTVTERYD
+332 GMYYFKYTKDAAGTNYRY
-343 ADYSTKNESGL
+343 
-354 FYYEYDFVTA
+354 
-364 TEAGVEYFYRVGAAV
+364 GAAI
-379 RTKIQDATGTEPAKY
+379 RTKIEGTDPAQYK
-394 AEIIEWRG
+394 EVIEWRG
-402 YVETTKA
+402 YVEATDGFVNTTP
-409 DYFEAEPWKTY
+409 ETY
-420 GYSRDGKVTDE
+420 GYSSPAQYEKE
-431 ELREHPSTDSLARY
+431 ELVKQENPDLIIC

-483 TDDSADILKKLKDSK
+483 TDTSADILKKLKDSK

-516 VVSDTT
+516 VVSVTT
-522 AEKATDGAYIALPA
+522 AEKVADGAYIALPA
-536 LSAGKEY
+536 LSEGKEY
-543 SGTFIT
+543 KGTFIT
-549 AKYRDKTVDEDKTVF
+549 AKYRDKTIDEDKTVF
-564 LVKYKDGLTG
+564 LVKYKKGLAFT
-574 FGDRYNIT
+574 GDRYKIT
-582 EKASNRVVVEL
+582 EKASNGVVVEL
-593 AKKTI
+593 SKKTI
-598 GELQTVG
+598 GELQTAG

-619 DIDGDVFVSG
+619 DIDGDVFVLDSTA
-629 DDFLSIP
+629 DA
-636 KEFVLDVD
+636 KFVLDLD
-644 AKNENGFFRLAAKGE
+644 ANNENGFFRLAAAGE
-659 KAEYKR
+659 TAEYKR

-674 VKKLSTIGVNNIAA
+674 IKKLSTIGVNNIAA
-688 RMDAVV
+688 RMDNVV
-694 NSTLLKEVVKV
+694 NSTLLKEVVEV

-714 TAADTGRKKYISL
+714 TAAEKGNTSVRKYISL
-727 TDVYVDPV
+727 ADVYAAP
-735 YEATE
+735 E
-740 YAGTFNVGYVD
+740 YAGTFNVGYVES
-751 TDPDTDIKFVRARGT
+751 DPDTDIKFVRATGT
-766 IEAGVT
+766 IATGVT

-824 GFDAAVATSYDK
+824 DFDAAVALSHEKT
-836 IGQHVAYYK
+836 GQHVAYYK

-890 AEANGAYFKYNG
+890 EETNGAYFKYNG

-909 YKRYKFDGETATVY
+909 YKRYKFDGETAAEY
-923 YACIYNGESDKIL
+923 YACIYEGESDKIL
-936 SKMATMTVKDLAD
+936 SKMATMTVQDLAD

-981 KISSIEAEVSDKIK
+981 KISSIEAEVTDKIK
-995 VATLRDLN
+995 DATLRELN
-1003 KWGNLGL
+1003 AWGNLGL
-1010 KETDDELK
+1010 TEEELNK
-1018 KKVYYNGATIEVGD
+1018 TVRGTTIKVGD
-1032 MKAVEFLIFAIKALP
+1032 MKAAEFLKLAIQFATNP
-1047 TL
+1047 

>member
-104 VDDKSREMLDAMKV
+104 VDDKSRETLGAMKV

-131 NCFTLGDVLKKADID
+131 NCFTLGDVLKKTGID

-217 IKLEDVLPDFD
+217 IKFEDVLPDFD
-228 RDFYAEWDYQNNT
+228 RDFYAEWDNT
-241 AVLYRRSRAQ
+241 GAVLYKKESGGEIKLKQ
-251 FSPKTLIAANGTS
+251 LIEADGTS
-264 ECFEYVSNDKK
+264 EFFKFVNTEAKDPAK
-275 VSGETYYLL
+275 TYYKLNREE
-284 DADAGTIKVSD
+284 GTIKVSD
-295 DGNWKLKA
+295 DGNWELIK
-303 GAELP
+303 ELP
-308 YFKNR
+308 DFNNR
-313 YDKSGNQ
+313 YDISGKR
-320 NRFGIA
+320 NRFGLA
-326 YVVPED
+326 YVVLVDDNQIRITKRYADRDCTVENED
-332 SHGMTVTERYD
+332 GMYYFKYTKDAAGTNYRY
-343 ADYSTKNESGL
+343 
-354 FYYEYDFVTA
+354 
-364 TEAGVEYFYRVGAAV
+364 GAAI
-379 RTKIQDATGTEPAKY
+379 RTKIEGTDPAQYK
-394 AEIIEWRG
+394 EVIEWRG
-402 YVETTKA
+402 YVEATDGFVNTTP
-409 DYFEAEPWKTY
+409 ETY
-420 GYSRDGKVTDE
+420 GYSSPAQYEKE
-431 ELREHPSTDSLARY
+431 ELVKQETPDLIIC

-483 TDDSADILKKLKDSK
+483 TDASADILKKLKDSK

-516 VVSDTT
+516 VVSVTT

-543 SGTFIT
+543 KGTFIT
-549 AKYRDKTVDEDKTVF
+549 AKDGDKTVY

-582 EKASNRVVVEL
+582 EKASNGVVVAL
-593 AKKTI
+593 ADKTI
-598 GELQTVG
+598 GELQTAG
-605 IDDLINTAR
+605 IDDLVNAAR

-619 DIDGDVFVSG
+619 DVDGDVFV
-629 DDFLSIP
+629 
-636 KEFVLDVD
+636 LDSTAD
-644 AKNENGFFRLAAKGE
+644 AKFILDLDAHGENGFFRLAAAGE
-659 KAEYKR
+659 TAEYKR

-688 RMDAVV
+688 RMDNVV
-694 NSTLLKEVVKV
+694 NSTLLKEVVEV

-714 TAADTGRKKYISL
+714 TAADIANTSVRKYISL
-727 TDVYVDPV
+727 TDVYAALD
-735 YEATE
+735 
-740 YAGTFNVGYVD
+740 YAGTFNVGYVE
-751 TDPDTDIKFVRARGT
+751 TDPDTDIKFVRATGT
-766 IEAGVT
+766 IAAGVT

-824 GFDAAVATSYDK
+824 DFDAAVAISHEK

-855 VRNNNGDYVYLDKE
+855 VRNNNGDYVLLSSGYYKPTSRFNKTGE
-869 QDGTPVNDHIKFG
+869 SYTSSPNGEWFQIGTEWHNM
-882 TLYNEHGV
+882 N
-890 AEANGAYFKYNG
+890 
-902 NLYKLSD
+902 D
-909 YKRYKFDGETATVY
+909 YKRFKFDGETATEY
-923 YACIYNGESDKIL
+923 YACIYDGESDKIL

-961 IGDVMELNDKNSVLY
+961 IGDVMELNDTNSILY

-981 KISSIEAEVSDKIK
+981 KISSIEAEVTDKIK
-995 VATLRDLN
+995 DATLRELN
-1003 KWGNLGL
+1003 AWGNLGL
-1010 KETDDELK
+1010 TEEELNK
-1018 KKVYYNGATIEVGD
+1018 TVKVTGEKVGE
-1032 MKAVEFLIFAIKALP
+1032 MKAADFIRIAIRLA
-1047 TL
+1047 TE

>member
-104 VDDKSREMLDAMKV
+104 VDDKSRETLGAMKV
-118 ADVFKDNNLKVVL
+118 ADVFKGDNLKVVL
-131 NCFTLGDVLKKADID
+131 NCFTLGDVLKKTGID

-217 IKLEDVLPDFD
+217 IKFEDVLPDFD

-251 FSPKTLIAANGTS
+251 FPQKTLIAANGTS
-264 ECFEYVSNDKK
+264 EYFEYVSNDKK

-516 VVSDTT
+516 VVSVTT

-536 LSAGKEY
+536 GKEY
-543 SGTFIT
+543 KGTFID
-549 AKYRDKTVDEDKTVF
+549 ALSPKEGNKKVF
-564 LVKYKDGLTG
+564 LVKYKKGLAFT
-574 FGDRYNIT
+574 GDRYNIT
-582 EKASNRVVVEL
+582 KKASNGVVVAL
-593 AKKTI
+593 ADKTI
-598 GELQTVG
+598 GELQTAG

-629 DDFLSIP
+629 DDFPSIP
-636 KEFVLDVD
+636 KEYVLDVD
-644 AKNENGFFRLAAKGE
+644 AHNENGFFRLAAKGE
-659 KAEYKR
+659 TAEYKYKR

-688 RMDAVV
+688 RMDDVV
-694 NSTLLKEVVKV
+694 NSTLLKEVVEV

-714 TAADTGRKKYISL
+714 TAAEIDNTSVRKYISL
-727 TDVYVDPV
+727 ADV
-735 YEATE
+735 YEASE
-740 YAGTFNVGYVD
+740 YAGTFNVGYVE
-751 TDPDTDIKFVRARGT
+751 TDPATDIKFVRARGS

-795 LSTGVDEVVNGATL
+795 LSTGVDEVVNGAKL

-824 GFDAAVATSYDK
+824 DFNEAVTISNEK
-836 IGQHVAYYK
+836 IGQEVAYYK

-855 VRNNNGDYVYLDKE
+855 VRNNNGDYVLLST
-869 QDGTPVNDHIKFG
+869 G
-882 TLYNEHGV
+882 
-890 AEANGAYFKYNG
+890 YFKPTSRFHKTGENSYTSLPDGEWFQIGTEWHNM
-902 NLYKLSD
+902 ND

-923 YACIYNGESDKIL
+923 YACIYEGESDKIL

-961 IGDVMELNDKNSVLY
+961 IGDVMELNDKNSILY

-981 KISSIEAEVSDKIK
+981 KVSSIEAEVSDKIK
-995 VATLRDLN
+995 KATLRDLN
-1003 KWGNLGL
+1003 KWGNLGMS
-1010 KETDDELK
+1010 E
-1018 KKVYYNGATIEVGD
+1018 ATLD
-1032 MKAVEFLIFAIKALP
+1032 AIKAANGDEDL
-1047 TL
+1047 TASEFFKGLNVRFVDGKLEIYFKFK

>member
-104 VDDKSREMLDAMKV
+104 VDAKSRETLGAMKV

-131 NCFTLGDVLKKADID
+131 NCFTLGDVLKKTGID

-217 IKLEDVLPDFD
+217 IKFEDVLPDFD

-251 FSPKTLIAANGTS
+251 FPQKTLIAANGTS
-264 ECFEYVSNDKK
+264 EYFEYVSNDKK

-364 TEAGVEYFYRVGAAV
+364 TEAGVEYFYRVGAAI

-420 GYSRDGKVTDE
+420 GYSKSGKVTDE
-431 ELREHPSTDSLARY
+431 ELREYPSTDSLARY

-516 VVSDTT
+516 VVSVTT

-543 SGTFIT
+543 KGTFIT
-549 AKYRDKTVDEDKTVF
+549 AKDGDKTVY
-564 LVKYKDGLTG
+564 LVKYKDGLIG
-574 FGDRYNIT
+574 FGDGYNIT
-582 EKASNRVVVEL
+582 EKASNGVVVAL
-593 AKKTI
+593 ADKTI
-598 GELQTVG
+598 GELQTAG
-605 IDDLINTAR
+605 IDDLVNAAR

-619 DIDGDVFVSG
+619 DVDGDVFV
-629 DDFLSIP
+629 
-636 KEFVLDVD
+636 LDSTAD
-644 AKNENGFFRLAAKGE
+644 AKFILDLDAHGENGFFRLAAADDTAKD
-659 KAEYKR
+659 KYKR
-665 VYEGDGNAV
+665 VYEGASNAV

-688 RMDAVV
+688 RMDDVV
-694 NSTLLKEVVKV
+694 NSTLLKEVVEV

-714 TAADTGRKKYISL
+714 TEAEKGNTSVRKYISL
-727 TDVYVDPV
+727 ANV
-735 YEATE
+735 YEAPE
-740 YAGTFNVGYVD
+740 YAGTFNVGYVES
-751 TDPDTDIKFVRARGT
+751 DPDTDIKFVRARGT

-824 GFDAAVATSYDK
+824 DFDAAVATSYEK

-855 VRNNNGDYVYLDKE
+855 VRNNNGDYVLLSSGYYKPTSRFNKTGE
-869 QDGTPVNDHIKFG
+869 SYTSSSDGEWFQIG
-882 TLYNEHGV
+882 TEWHNM
-890 AEANGAYFKYNG
+890 N
-902 NLYKLSD
+902 D
-909 YKRYKFDGETATVY
+909 YKRFKFDGETATEY

-981 KISSIEAEVSDKIK
+981 KISSIEAEVTDKIK
-995 VATLRDLN
+995 DATLRELN
-1003 KWGNLGL
+1003 AWGNLGL
-1010 KETDDELK
+1010 TEEELNK
-1018 KKVYYNGATIEVGD
+1018 TVKVTGEKVGE
-1032 MKAVEFLIFAIKALP
+1032 MKAADFIRIAIRLA
-1047 TL
+1047 TE

>member
-104 VDDKSREMLDAMKV
+104 VDDKSRETLGAMKV

-131 NCFTLGDVLKKADID
+131 NCFTLGDVLKKTGID

-217 IKLEDVLPDFD
+217 IKFEDVLPDFD
-228 RDFYAEWDYQNNT
+228 RDFYAEWNNT
-241 AVLYRRSRAQ
+241 GAVLYKKESGGEIKLKQ
-251 FSPKTLIAANGTS
+251 LIEADGTS
-264 ECFEYVSNDKK
+264 EFFKFVNTEAKDPAK
-275 VSGETYYLL
+275 TYYKLNREE
-284 DADAGTIKVSD
+284 GTIKVSD
-295 DGNWKLKA
+295 DGNWELIK
-303 GAELP
+303 ELP
-308 YFKNR
+308 DFNNR
-313 YDKSGNQ
+313 YDISGKR
-320 NRFGIA
+320 NRFGLA
-326 YVVPED
+326 YVVLVDDNQIKITKRYADRACTVENED
-332 SHGMTVTERYD
+332 GMYYFKYTKDAAGTNYRY
-343 ADYSTKNESGL
+343 
-354 FYYEYDFVTA
+354 
-364 TEAGVEYFYRVGAAV
+364 GAAI
-379 RTKIQDATGTEPAKY
+379 RTKIEGTDPAQYK
-394 AEIIEWRG
+394 EVIEWRG
-402 YVETTKA
+402 YVEATDGFVNTTP
-409 DYFEAEPWKTY
+409 ETY
-420 GYSRDGKVTDE
+420 GYSSPAQYEKE
-431 ELREHPSTDSLARY
+431 ELVKQETPDLIIC

-516 VVSDTT
+516 VVSVTT

-543 SGTFIT
+543 KGTFIT
-549 AKYRDKTVDEDKTVF
+549 AKDGDKTVY
-564 LVKYKDGLTG
+564 LVKYKDGLAG
-574 FGDRYNIT
+574 FGDSYNIT
-582 EKASNRVVVEL
+582 EKASNGVVVAL
-593 AKKTI
+593 ADKTI
-598 GELQTVG
+598 GELQTAG
-605 IDDLINTAR
+605 IDDLVNAAR

-619 DIDGDVFVSG
+619 DVDGDVFVVDSTA
-629 DDFLSIP
+629 
-636 KEFVLDVD
+636 D
-644 AKNENGFFRLAAKGE
+644 AKFILDLDAHGENGFFRLAAKGE

-688 RMDAVV
+688 RMDDVV

-705 KERYKLRVA
+705 KERYKLSVA
-714 TAADTGRKKYISL
+714 TEAEIDNTSVKKYISL
-727 TDVYVDPV
+727 ADVYSAPV
-735 YEATE
+735 ASE
-740 YAGTFNVGYVD
+740 YAGTFNVGYVE

-766 IEAGVT
+766 IATGVT

-824 GFDAAVATSYDK
+824 DFDAAVALSHDK

-855 VRNNNGDYVYLDKE
+855 VRNNSGDYVYLDKE

-890 AEANGAYFKYNG
+890 AETNGAYFKYNG

-909 YKRYKFDGETATVY
+909 YKRYKFDGETATEY

-981 KISSIEAEVSDKIK
+981 KISSIEAEVTDKIK
-995 VATLRDLN
+995 DATLRELN
-1003 KWGNLGL
+1003 AWGNLGL
-1010 KETDDELK
+1010 TEEELNKTVRETTI
-1018 KKVYYNGATIEVGD
+1018 KVGE
-1032 MKAVEFLIFAIKALP
+1032 MKAADFIRIAIRFA
-1047 TL
+1047 TE

>member
-104 VDDKSREMLDAMKV
+104 VDEKSRETLGAMKV
-118 ADVFKDNNLKVVL
+118 ADVFKGDNLKVVL
-131 NCFTLGDVLKKADID
+131 NCFTLGDVLKKTGID

-217 IKLEDVLPDFD
+217 IKFEDVLPDFD

-251 FSPKTLIAANGTS
+251 FPQKTLIAANGTS
-264 ECFEYVSNDKK
+264 EYFEYVPNDKK

-284 DADAGTIKVSD
+284 DADAGTIKASG

-320 NRFGIA
+320 NRFGNT

-431 ELREHPSTDSLARY
+431 ELTEYSSTDSLARY

-516 VVSDTT
+516 VVSVTT

-543 SGTFIT
+543 KGAFIT
-549 AKYRDKTVDEDKTVF
+549 AKDGDKTVY
-564 LVKYKDGLTG
+564 LVKYKDGLAG

-582 EKASNRVVVEL
+582 EKASNGVVVALSE
-593 AKKTI
+593 KTI
-598 GELQTVG
+598 GELQTAG
-605 IDDLINTAR
+605 IDDLVN
-614 LSDVM
+614 
-619 DIDGDVFVSG
+619 
-629 DDFLSIP
+629 
-636 KEFVLDVD
+636 
-644 AKNENGFFRLAAKGE
+644 AA
-659 KAEYKR
+659 
-665 VYEGDGNAV
+665 
-674 VKKLSTIGVNNIAA
+674 L
-688 RMDAVV
+688 
-694 NSTLLKEVVKV
+694 
-705 KERYKLRVA
+705 
-714 TAADTGRKKYISL
+714 
-727 TDVYVDPV
+727 
-735 YEATE
+735 
-740 YAGTFNVGYVD
+740 
-751 TDPDTDIKFVRARGT
+751 
-766 IEAGVT
+766 
-772 QYVIVD
+772 
-778 KASSGVLV
+778 
-786 GLQDKTIGT
+786 
-795 LSTGVDEVVNGATL
+795 L

-817 KVYVKAT
+817 KVYVKAAD
-824 GFDAAVATSYDK
+824 FDAAVATSHDK

-890 AEANGAYFKYNG
+890 AEADGAYFKYNG

-909 YKRYKFDGETATVY
+909 YKRYKFDGETATEY

-961 IGDVMELNDKNSVLY
+961 IGDVMELNDTNSILY
-976 GLGNS
+976 KLGNS
-981 KISSIEAEVSDKIK
+981 KISSIEAEVTDKIK
-995 VATLRDLN
+995 DATLRELN
-1003 KWGNLGL
+1003 AWGNLGL
-1010 KETDDELK
+1010 TEEELNK
-1018 KKVYYNGATIEVGD
+1018 TVKGTTIKVGE
-1032 MKAVEFLIFAIKALP
+1032 MKAADFIRIAIRFA
-1047 TL
+1047 TE

>member
-104 VDDKSREMLDAMKV
+104 VDDKSRETLGALKV
-118 ADVFKDNNLKVVL
+118 ADVFKDDNLKVVL
-131 NCFTLGDVLKKADID
+131 NCFTLGDVLKKTGID
-146 TTSGLASKPIVQ
+146 TTTGLASKPIVQ

-217 IKLEDVLPDFD
+217 IKFEDVLPDFD
-228 RDFYAEWDYQNNT
+228 RDFYAEWDNT
-241 AVLYRRSRAQ
+241 GAVLYKKESGGEIKLKQ
-251 FSPKTLIAANGTS
+251 LIEADGTS
-264 ECFEYVSNDKK
+264 EFFKFVNTEAKDPAK
-275 VSGETYYLL
+275 TYYKLNREE
-284 DADAGTIKVSD
+284 GTIKVSD
-295 DGNWKLKA
+295 DGNWELIK
-303 GAELP
+303 ELP
-308 YFKNR
+308 DFNNR
-313 YDKSGNQ
+313 YDISGKR
-320 NRFGIA
+320 NRFGLA
-326 YVVPED
+326 YVVLVDDNQIKITKRYADRDCTVENED
-332 SHGMTVTERYD
+332 GMYYFKYTKDAAGTNYRY
-343 ADYSTKNESGL
+343 
-354 FYYEYDFVTA
+354 
-364 TEAGVEYFYRVGAAV
+364 GAAI
-379 RTKIQDATGTEPAKY
+379 RTKIEGTDPAQYK
-394 AEIIEWRG
+394 EVIEWRG
-402 YVETTKA
+402 YVEATDGFVNTTP
-409 DYFEAEPWKTY
+409 ETY
-420 GYSRDGKVTDE
+420 GYSSLAQYEKE
-431 ELREHPSTDSLARY
+431 ELVKQENPDLIIC

-516 VVSDTT
+516 VVSVTT
-522 AEKATDGAYIALPA
+522 AEKATDGEYIALPA

-543 SGTFIT
+543 KGTFIT
-549 AKYRDKTVDEDKTVF
+549 AKDGDKTVY
-564 LVKYKDGLTG
+564 LVKYKDGLAG

-582 EKASNRVVVEL
+582 EKASNGVVVAL
-593 AKKTI
+593 ADKTI
-598 GELQTVG
+598 GELQTAG
-605 IDDLINTAR
+605 IDDLVNAAR

-619 DIDGDVFVSG
+619 DVDGDVFV
-629 DDFLSIP
+629 
-636 KEFVLDVD
+636 LDSTAD
-644 AKNENGFFRLAAKGE
+644 AKFILDEDANNENGFFRLAAAGE
-659 KAEYKR
+659 TAEYKR

-674 VKKLSTIGVNNIAA
+674 IKKLSTIGVNNIAA
-688 RMDAVV
+688 RMDDVV
-694 NSTLLKEVVKV
+694 NSTLLKEVVEV
-705 KERYKLRVA
+705 KERYKLKVA
-714 TAADTGRKKYISL
+714 TAADIGNTSVRKYISL
-727 TDVYVDPV
+727 ADVYAAP
-735 YEATE
+735 E
-740 YAGTFNVGYVD
+740 YAGTFNVGYVE
-751 TDPDTDIKFVRARGT
+751 TDPDTDIKFVRATGT
-766 IEAGVT
+766 IAASVT

-817 KVYVKAT
+817 KVYVKAAD
-824 GFDAAVATSYDK
+824 FDAAVALSYEK

-855 VRNNNGDYVYLDKE
+855 VRNNNGDYVLLSSGYYKPTARFDKTGE
-869 QDGTPVNDHIKFG
+869 SYTSSPDGEWFQIG
-882 TLYNEHGV
+882 TEWHNM
-890 AEANGAYFKYNG
+890 N
-902 NLYKLSD
+902 D
-909 YKRYKFDGETATVY
+909 YKRYNFDGETASGY
-923 YACIYNGESDKIL
+923 YACIYDGESDKIL

-961 IGDVMELNDKNSVLY
+961 IGDVMELNDTNSILY

-995 VATLRDLN
+995 VATLRELN
-1003 KWGNLGL
+1003 AWGNLGMS
-1010 KETDDELK
+1010 ETTLD
-1018 KKVYYNGATIEVGD
+1018 
-1032 MKAVEFLIFAIKALP
+1032 AIKVANGGKDLTASEFFKGLKVGVDATGKP
-1047 TL
+1047 IIYFSLS

>member
-9 LTFILGLVV
+9 LTFILGIVV

-104 VDDKSREMLDAMKV
+104 VDDKSRETLGALKV
-118 ADVFKDNNLKVVL
+118 ADVFKDDNLKVVL
-131 NCFTLGDVLKKADID
+131 NCFTLGDVLKKTGID
-146 TTSGLASKPIVQ
+146 TTTGLASKPIVQ

-177 INEMTIAEMQY
+177 LNEMTIAEMQY

-217 IKLEDVLPDFD
+217 IKFEDVLPDFD
-228 RDFYAEWDYQNNT
+228 RDLYTEWDYQNNT

-251 FSPKTLIAANGTS
+251 FAQKTLIAANGTS
-264 ECFEYVSNDKK
+264 EYFEYVSNDKK

-431 ELREHPSTDSLARY
+431 ELTEYSSTDSLVRY
-445 ALVHVGKSEPVLK
+445 ALMHVGKSEPVLK

-516 VVSDTT
+516 VVSVTT

-543 SGTFIT
+543 KGTFIT
-549 AKYRDKTVDEDKTVF
+549 AKDGDKTVY
-564 LVKYKDGLTG
+564 LVKYKDGLAFTD
-574 FGDRYNIT
+574 DRYNIT
-582 EKASNRVVVEL
+582 EKASNGVVVAL
-593 AKKTI
+593 ADKTI
-598 GELQTVG
+598 GELQTAG
-605 IDDLINTAR
+605 IDDLVNAAR

-619 DIDGDVFVSG
+619 DVDGDVFV
-629 DDFLSIP
+629 
-636 KEFVLDVD
+636 LDSTAD
-644 AKNENGFFRLAAKGE
+644 AKFILDLDAHGENGFFRLAAAGE
-659 KAEYKR
+659 TAEYKR

-688 RMDAVV
+688 RMDDVV
-694 NSTLLKEVVKV
+694 NSTLLKEVVEV
-705 KERYKLRVA
+705 KERYKLKVA
-714 TAADTGRKKYISL
+714 TAAEIADTSVRKYISL
-727 TDVYVDPV
+727 ADVYAAP
-735 YEATE
+735 AE
-740 YAGTFNVGYVD
+740 YAGTFNVGYVE

-766 IEAGVT
+766 IAAGVT

-817 KVYVKAT
+817 KVYVKAAD
-824 GFDAAVATSYDK
+824 FDAAVATSHDK

-890 AEANGAYFKYNG
+890 AETNGAYFKYNG

-909 YKRYKFDGETATVY
+909 YKRYKFDGETATEY
-923 YACIYNGESDKIL
+923 YACIYDGESDKIL

-961 IGDVMELNDKNSVLY
+961 IGDVMELNDTNSILY

-995 VATLRDLN
+995 VATLRELN
-1003 KWGNLGL
+1003 AWGNLGMS
-1010 KETDDELK
+1010 E
-1018 KKVYYNGATIEVGD
+1018 ATLD
-1032 MKAVEFLIFAIKALP
+1032 AIKVANGGEDL
-1047 TL
+1047 TASEFFKGLNARFVDGKLEIYFKFE

>member
-104 VDDKSREMLDAMKV
+104 VDDKSRETLGALKV
-118 ADVFKDNNLKVVL
+118 ADVFKDDNLKVVL
-131 NCFTLGDVLKKADID
+131 NCFTLGDVLKKMGID
-146 TTSGLASKPIVQ
+146 TTTGLASKPIVQ
-158 EHISEPVIDGFNAL
+158 EHILEPVIDGFNAL

-217 IKLEDVLPDFD
+217 IKFEDVLPDFD
-228 RDFYAEWDYQNNT
+228 RDLYTEWDYQNNT

-251 FSPKTLIAANGTS
+251 FAQKTLVAANGTS
-264 ECFEYVSNDKK
+264 EYFEYVSNDKK

-326 YVVPED
+326 YVVPVD
-332 SHGMTVTERYD
+332 KNGMTVTERFSD
-343 ADYSTKNESGL
+343 NACTVSDESGL

-431 ELREHPSTDSLARY
+431 ELRDHPSTDSLARY
-445 ALVHVGKSEPVLK
+445 ALMHVGKSEPVLK

-483 TDDSADILKKLKDSK
+483 TDASADILKKLKDSK

-516 VVSDTT
+516 VVSVTT
-522 AEKATDGAYIALPA
+522 AEKATDGEYIALPA

-543 SGTFIT
+543 KGTFIT
-549 AKYRDKTVDEDKTVF
+549 AKDGDKTVY

-582 EKASNRVVVEL
+582 EKASNGVVVAL
-593 AKKTI
+593 ADKTI
-598 GELQTVG
+598 GELQTAG
-605 IDDLINTAR
+605 IDDLVNAAR

-619 DIDGDVFVSG
+619 DVDGDVFV
-629 DDFLSIP
+629 
-636 KEFVLDVD
+636 LDSTAD
-644 AKNENGFFRLAAKGE
+644 AKFILDLDAHGENGFFRLAAAGE
-659 KAEYKR
+659 TAEYKR

-688 RMDAVV
+688 RMDDVV
-694 NSTLLKEVVKV
+694 NSTLLKEVVEV
-705 KERYKLRVA
+705 KERYKLKVA
-714 TAADTGRKKYISL
+714 TAADIGNTSVRKYISL
-727 TDVYVDPV
+727 ADVYAAP
-735 YEATE
+735 E
-740 YAGTFNVGYVD
+740 YAGTFNVGYEE
-751 TDPDTDIKFVRARGT
+751 TDPDKDIKFVRARGT
-766 IEAGVT
+766 IAAGVT

-824 GFDAAVATSYDK
+824 DFDAAVATSYEK

-890 AEANGAYFKYNG
+890 AETNGAYFKYNG

-909 YKRYKFDGETATVY
+909 YKRYKFDGETATEY
-923 YACIYNGESDKIL
+923 YACIYDGESDKIL

-995 VATLRDLN
+995 VATLRELN
-1003 KWGNLGL
+1003 TWGNLGL
-1010 KETDDELK
+1010 TEEELNKTVTGTTK
-1018 KKVYYNGATIEVGD
+1018 KVGD
-1032 MKAVEFLIFAIKALP
+1032 MKAAEFLKLAIQFATNP
-1047 TL
+1047 

>member
-104 VDDKSREMLDAMKV
+104 VDDKSRETLGALKV
-118 ADVFKDNNLKVVL
+118 ADVFKDDNLKVVL
-131 NCFTLGDVLKKADID
+131 NCFTLGDVLKKTGID
-146 TTSGLASKPIVQ
+146 TTTGLASKPIVQ

-217 IKLEDVLPDFD
+217 IKFEDVLPDFD
-228 RDFYAEWDYQNNT
+228 RDLYTEWDYQNNT

-251 FSPKTLIAANGTS
+251 FPQKTLIAANGTS
-264 ECFEYVSNDKK
+264 EYFEYVSNDKK

-295 DGNWKLKA
+295 AGNWKLKA

-379 RTKIQDATGTEPAKY
+379 RTKIQDATGTESAKY

-409 DYFEAEPWKTY
+409 DYFAAEPWKTY

-431 ELREHPSTDSLARY
+431 ELQEHPSTDSLARY
-445 ALVHVGKSEPVLK
+445 ALMHVGKSEPVLK

-516 VVSDTT
+516 VVSVTT
-522 AEKATDGAYIALPA
+522 AEKATDGEYIALPA

-543 SGTFIT
+543 KGTFIT
-549 AKYRDKTVDEDKTVF
+549 AKDGDKTVY
-564 LVKYKDGLTG
+564 LVKYKDGLAG

-582 EKASNRVVVEL
+582 EKASNGVVVAL
-593 AKKTI
+593 ADKTI
-598 GELQTVG
+598 GELQTAG
-605 IDDLINTAR
+605 IDDLVNAAR

-619 DIDGDVFVSG
+619 DVDGDVFV
-629 DDFLSIP
+629 
-636 KEFVLDVD
+636 LDSTAD
-644 AKNENGFFRLAAKGE
+644 AKFILDEDAHGENGFFRLAAAGE
-659 KAEYKR
+659 TAEYKR

-674 VKKLSTIGVNNIAA
+674 IKKLSTIGVNNIAA
-688 RMDAVV
+688 RMDDVV
-694 NSTLLKEVVKV
+694 NSTLLKEVVEV
-705 KERYKLRVA
+705 KERYKLKVA
-714 TAADTGRKKYISL
+714 TTAEIGNTSVRKYISL
-727 TDVYVDPV
+727 ADVYAAPD
-735 YEATE
+735 
-740 YAGTFNVGYVD
+740 YAGTFNVGYVE

-766 IEAGVT
+766 IAAGVT

-824 GFDAAVATSYDK
+824 DFDAAVALSHDK

-855 VRNNNGDYVYLDKE
+855 VRNNNGDYVLLSSGYYKPTARFDKTGE
-869 QDGTPVNDHIKFG
+869 SYTSSPDGEWFQIG
-882 TLYNEHGV
+882 TEWHNM
-890 AEANGAYFKYNG
+890 N
-902 NLYKLSD
+902 D
-909 YKRYKFDGETATVY
+909 YKRFKFDGETATEY
-923 YACIYNGESDKIL
+923 YACIYDGESDKIL

-961 IGDVMELNDKNSVLY
+961 IGDVMELNDTNSILY

-995 VATLRDLN
+995 VATLRELN
-1003 KWGNLGL
+1003 TWGNLGMS
-1010 KETDDELK
+1010 E
-1018 KKVYYNGATIEVGD
+1018 ATLD
-1032 MKAVEFLIFAIKALP
+1032 AIKVANGGEDL
-1047 TL
+1047 TASEFFKGLNARFVDGKLEIYFKFE

>member
-104 VDDKSREMLDAMKV
+104 VDDKSRETLGALKV
-118 ADVFKDNNLKVVL
+118 ADVFKDDNLKVVL
-131 NCFTLGDVLKKADID
+131 NCFTLGDVLKKTGID
-146 TTSGLASKPIVQ
+146 TTTGLASKPIVQ

-217 IKLEDVLPDFD
+217 IKFEDVLPDFD
-228 RDFYAEWDYQNNT
+228 RDFYAEWDNT
-241 AVLYRRSRAQ
+241 GAVLYKKESGGEIKLKQ
-251 FSPKTLIAANGTS
+251 LIEADGAS
-264 ECFEYVSNDKK
+264 EFFKFVNTEEKDPAK
-275 VSGETYYLL
+275 TYYKLNREE
-284 DADAGTIKVSD
+284 GTIKVSD
-295 DGNWKLKA
+295 DGNWELIK
-303 GAELP
+303 ELP
-308 YFKNR
+308 DFNNR
-313 YDKSGNQ
+313 YDISGKR
-320 NRFGIA
+320 NRFGLA
-326 YVVPED
+326 YVVLVDDNQIKITKRYADRDCTVENED
-332 SHGMTVTERYD
+332 GMYYFKYTKDAAGTNYRY
-343 ADYSTKNESGL
+343 
-354 FYYEYDFVTA
+354 
-364 TEAGVEYFYRVGAAV
+364 GAAV

-431 ELREHPSTDSLARY
+431 ELTEYSSTDSLVRY
-445 ALVHVGKSEPVLK
+445 ALMHVGKSEPVLK

-516 VVSDTT
+516 VVSVTT

-536 LSAGKEY
+536 LPAGKEY
-543 SGTFIT
+543 KGTFIT
-549 AKYRDKTVDEDKTVF
+549 AKDGDKTVY
-564 LVKYKDGLTG
+564 LVKYKDGLAFT
-574 FGDRYNIT
+574 GDRYNIT
-582 EKASNRVVVEL
+582 EKASNGVVVALSE
-593 AKKTI
+593 KTI
-598 GELQTVG
+598 GELQTAG
-605 IDDLINTAR
+605 IDDLVNTAR

-619 DIDGDVFVSG
+619 DIDGDVFVS
-629 DDFLSIP
+629 DSTADAKFI
-636 KEFVLDVD
+636 LDVD
-644 AKNENGFFRLAAKGE
+644 ATNKNGFFRLAAAGE
-659 KAEYKR
+659 TAEYKR

-674 VKKLSTIGVNNIAA
+674 IKKLSTIGVNNIAA
-688 RMDAVV
+688 RMDDVV
-694 NSTLLKEVVKV
+694 NSTLLKEVVEV
-705 KERYKLRVA
+705 KERYKLKVA
-714 TAADTGRKKYISL
+714 TAADIGNTSVRKYISL
-727 TDVYVDPV
+727 ADVYAAP
-735 YEATE
+735 E
-740 YAGTFNVGYVD
+740 YAGTFNVGYVE

-766 IEAGVT
+766 IAAGVT

-778 KASSGVLV
+778 KASSGVLI

-824 GFDAAVATSYDK
+824 GFDAAVATSYEK

-855 VRNNNGDYVYLDKE
+855 VRNNNGEYVKV
-869 QDGTPVNDHIKFG
+869 DGKYVKFG
-882 TLYNEHGV
+882 ALYQYDTESAMWKQSIEGTHFLYNGE
-890 AEANGAYFKYNG
+890 YK
-902 NLYKLSD
+902 KLSD
-909 YKRYKFDGETATVY
+909 YKRYKFDGETADEY
-923 YACIYNGESDKIL
+923 YACIYEGESDKIL
-936 SKMATMTVKDLAD
+936 SKMATMTVKDLSD

-976 GLGNS
+976 ELGNS
-981 KISSIEAEVSDKIK
+981 KISSIEAEVTDKIK
-995 VATLRDLN
+995 VATIRDLN
-1003 KWGNLGL
+1003 KWGSLGL
-1010 KETDDELK
+1010 TEEELNK
-1018 KKVYYNGATIEVGD
+1018 TVKVTGKKVGE
-1032 MKAVEFLIFAIKALP
+1032 MKAADFIRIAIRFA
-1047 TL
+1047 TE

>member
-104 VDDKSREMLDAMKV
+104 VDDKSRETLGALKV
-118 ADVFKDNNLKVVL
+118 ADVFKGDNLKVVL
-131 NCFTLGDVLKKADID
+131 NCFTLGDVLKKTGID
-146 TTSGLASKPIVQ
+146 TTAGLASKPIVQ

-217 IKLEDVLPDFD
+217 IKFEDVLPDFD
-228 RDFYAEWDYQNNT
+228 RDFYAEWDNT
-241 AVLYRRSRAQ
+241 GAVLYKKESGGEIKLKQ
-251 FSPKTLIAANGTS
+251 LIEADGTS
-264 ECFEYVSNDKK
+264 EFFKFVNTEAKDPAK
-275 VSGETYYLL
+275 TYYKLNREE
-284 DADAGTIKVSD
+284 GTIKVSD
-295 DGNWKLKA
+295 DGNWELIK
-303 GAELP
+303 ELP
-308 YFKNR
+308 DFNNR
-313 YDKSGNQ
+313 YDISGKR
-320 NRFGIA
+320 NRFGLA
-326 YVVPED
+326 YVVLVDDNQIKITKRYADRDCTVENED
-332 SHGMTVTERYD
+332 GMYYFKYTKDAAGTNYRY
-343 ADYSTKNESGL
+343 
-354 FYYEYDFVTA
+354 
-364 TEAGVEYFYRVGAAV
+364 GAAI
-379 RTKIQDATGTEPAKY
+379 RTKIEGTDPAQYK
-394 AEIIEWRG
+394 EVIEWRG
-402 YVETTKA
+402 YVEATDGFVNTTP
-409 DYFEAEPWKTY
+409 ETY
-420 GYSRDGKVTDE
+420 GYSSPAQYEKE
-431 ELREHPSTDSLARY
+431 ELVKQETPDLIIC

-483 TDDSADILKKLKDSK
+483 TDASADILKKLKDSK

-516 VVSDTT
+516 VVSVTT

-543 SGTFIT
+543 KGTFIT
-549 AKYRDKTVDEDKTVF
+549 AKDGDKTVY
-564 LVKYKDGLTG
+564 LVKYKDGLIG

-582 EKASNRVVVEL
+582 EKASNGVVVAL
-593 AKKTI
+593 ADKTI
-598 GELQTVG
+598 GELQTAG
-605 IDDLINTAR
+605 IDDLVNAAR

-619 DIDGDVFVSG
+619 DVDGDVFV
-629 DDFLSIP
+629 
-636 KEFVLDVD
+636 LDSTAD
-644 AKNENGFFRLAAKGE
+644 AKFILDLDAHGENGFFRLAAAGE
-659 KAEYKR
+659 TAEYKR

-694 NSTLLKEVVKV
+694 NSTLLKEVVEV
-705 KERYKLRVA
+705 KARYKLKVA
-714 TAADTGRKKYISL
+714 TEADKVNTSVRKYISL
-727 TDVYVDPV
+727 ADVYAAP
-735 YEATE
+735 E
-740 YAGTFNVGYVD
+740 YAGTFNVGYVE
-751 TDPDTDIKFVRARGT
+751 TDPDTDIKFVRATGT
-766 IEAGVT
+766 IAAGVT

-817 KVYVKAT
+817 KVYVQAT
-824 GFDAAVATSYDK
+824 DFDAAVATSYEK

-869 QDGTPVNDHIKFG
+869 QDGTQVNDHIKFG

-890 AEANGAYFKYNG
+890 AETNGAYFKYNG

-936 SKMATMTVKDLAD
+936 SKMATMTVQDLAD

-995 VATLRDLN
+995 DATLRELN
-1003 KWGNLGL
+1003 TWGNLGL
-1010 KETDDELK
+1010 TEEELNK
-1018 KKVYYNGATIEVGD
+1018 TVKGTGKKVGETKAADFIRIAIRFATE
-1032 MKAVEFLIFAIKALP
+1032 
-1047 TL
+1047 

>member
-104 VDDKSREMLDAMKV
+104 VDDKSRETLGALKV
-118 ADVFKDNNLKVVL
+118 ADVFKDDNLKVVL
-131 NCFTLGDVLKKADID
+131 NCFTLGDVLKKTGID
-146 TTSGLASKPIVQ
+146 TTTGLASKPIVQ

-177 INEMTIAEMQY
+177 LNEMTIAEMQY

-217 IKLEDVLPDFD
+217 IKFEDVLPDFD
-228 RDFYAEWDYQNNT
+228 RDLYTEWDYQNNT

-264 ECFEYVSNDKK
+264 EYFEYVPNDKK

-284 DADAGTIKVSD
+284 DADAGTIKVSN

-320 NRFGIA
+320 NRFGVA

-431 ELREHPSTDSLARY
+431 ELQEHPSTDSLARY
-445 ALVHVGKSEPVLK
+445 ALMHVGKSEPVLK

-509 KVGDIMK
+509 KVGDIMR
-516 VVSDTT
+516 VVSVTT
-522 AEKATDGAYIALPA
+522 AEKATDGEYIALPA

-543 SGTFIT
+543 KGTFIT
-549 AKYRDKTVDEDKTVF
+549 AKEGDKTVY
-564 LVKYKDGLTG
+564 LVKYKDGLAG

-582 EKASNRVVVEL
+582 EKASNGVVVAL
-593 AKKTI
+593 ADKTI
-598 GELQTVG
+598 GELQTAG

-619 DIDGDVFVSG
+619 DVDGDVFV
-629 DDFLSIP
+629 
-636 KEFVLDVD
+636 LDSTAD
-644 AKNENGFFRLAAKGE
+644 AKFIFDEDAHGENGFFRLAAAGE
-659 KAEYKR
+659 TAEYKR

-688 RMDAVV
+688 RMDDVV

-714 TAADTGRKKYISL
+714 TTAEIDNTSVRKYISL
-727 TDVYVDPV
+727 ADVYSAPV
-735 YEATE
+735 APE
-740 YAGTFNVGYVD
+740 YAGTFNVGYVE

-795 LSTGVDEVVNGATL
+795 LSTGVDEVVNRATL

-817 KVYVKAT
+817 KVYVKAAD
-824 GFDAAVATSYDK
+824 FDAAVATSHDK

-855 VRNNNGDYVYLDKE
+855 IRNNNGDYVYLDKE

-890 AEANGAYFKYNG
+890 AETDGAYFKYNG

-909 YKRYKFDGETATVY
+909 YKRYKFDGETATEY
-923 YACIYNGESDKIL
+923 YACIYEGESDEIL

-1018 KKVYYNGATIEVGD
+1018 KKVYYNGATIEVGN
-1032 MKAVEFLIFAIKALP
+1032 MKAVEFLILAIKALP
-1047 TL
+1047 PTL

>member
-32 YAVAAVSVNDVENYT
+32 YAVAAVSVNDVEKYT

-104 VDDKSREMLDAMKV
+104 VDDKSRETLGALKV
-118 ADVFKDNNLKVVL
+118 ADVFKGDNLKVVL
-131 NCFTLGDVLKKADID
+131 NCFTLGDVLKKTGID

-217 IKLEDVLPDFD
+217 IKFEDVLPDFD
-228 RDFYAEWDYQNNT
+228 RDFYAEWDNAG
-241 AVLYRRSRAQ
+241 AVLYKKESGGEIKLKQ
-251 FSPKTLIAANGTS
+251 LIEADGKS
-264 ECFEYVSNDKK
+264 EFFKFVSTEAKDPAK
-275 VSGETYYLL
+275 TYYKLNREE
-284 DADAGTIKVSD
+284 GTIKVSD
-295 DGNWKLKA
+295 DGNWELIK
-303 GAELP
+303 ELP
-308 YFKNR
+308 DFNNR
-313 YDKSGNQ
+313 YDISGKR
-320 NRFGIA
+320 NRFGLA
-326 YVVPED
+326 YVVLVDDNGIKITKRYADRDCTVENED
-332 SHGMTVTERYD
+332 GMYYFKYTKDAAGTNYRY
-343 ADYSTKNESGL
+343 
-354 FYYEYDFVTA
+354 
-364 TEAGVEYFYRVGAAV
+364 GAAI
-379 RTKIQDATGTEPAKY
+379 RTKIEGTDPAQYK
-394 AEIIEWRG
+394 EVIEWRG
-402 YVETTKA
+402 YVEATDGFVNTTP
-409 DYFEAEPWKTY
+409 ETY
-420 GYSRDGKVTDE
+420 GYSSPAQYEKE
-431 ELREHPSTDSLARY
+431 ELVKQETPDLIIC

-483 TDDSADILKKLKDSK
+483 TDASADILKKLKDSK
-498 ISEIDKDVKNV
+498 ISEIDKDVKKV

-516 VVSDTT
+516 VVSVTT

-543 SGTFIT
+543 KGTFIT
-549 AKYRDKTVDEDKTVF
+549 AKDGDKTVY

-582 EKASNRVVVEL
+582 EKASNGVVVAL
-593 AKKTI
+593 ADKTI
-598 GELQTVG
+598 GELQTAG
-605 IDDLINTAR
+605 IDDLVNAAR

-619 DIDGDVFVSG
+619 DVDGDVFVEDTSG
-629 DDFLSIP
+629 
-636 KEFVLDVD
+636 KFVFDTD
-644 AKNENGFFRLAAKGE
+644 TAGKNGFFRLAQTGE
-659 KAEYKR
+659 SATHKR
-665 VYEGDGNAV
+665 VYEGASNAV

-688 RMDAVV
+688 RMDDVV
-694 NSTLLKEVVKV
+694 NSTLLKEVVEV

-714 TAADTGRKKYISL
+714 TAAEIDNTSVRKYISL
-727 TDVYVDPV
+727 ADVYSAPV
-735 YEATE
+735 APE
-740 YAGTFNVGYVD
+740 YAGTFNVGYVES
-751 TDPDTDIKFVRARGT
+751 DPNTDIKFVRATGT
-766 IEAGVT
+766 IAAGVT

-824 GFDAAVATSYDK
+824 DFDAAVATSYEK

-890 AEANGAYFKYNG
+890 EETNGAYFKYNG

-909 YKRYKFDGETATVY
+909 YKRYKFDGETATEY

-961 IGDVMELNDKNSVLY
+961 IGEVMELNDKNSVLY

-981 KISSIEAEVSDKIK
+981 KISSIEAEVTDKIK
-995 VATLRDLN
+995 DATLRELN
-1003 KWGNLGL
+1003 AWGNLGL
-1010 KETDDELK
+1010 TEEELNK
-1018 KKVYYNGATIEVGD
+1018 IVKVTGKKVGE
-1032 MKAVEFLIFAIKALP
+1032 MKAADFIRIAIRFA
-1047 TL
+1047 TE

>member
-104 VDDKSREMLDAMKV
+104 VDDKSRETLGALKV

-131 NCFTLGDVLKKADID
+131 NCFTLGDVLKKTGID
-146 TTSGLASKPIVQ
+146 TTTGLASKPIVQ

-217 IKLEDVLPDFD
+217 IKFEDVLPDFD

-251 FSPKTLIAANGTS
+251 FAQKTLIAANGTS
-264 ECFEYVSNDKK
+264 EYFEYVPNDKK

-284 DADAGTIKVSD
+284 DADAGTVKVSD

-320 NRFGIA
+320 NRFGNVF
-326 YVVPED
+326 VVPED

-431 ELREHPSTDSLARY
+431 ELREYPSTDSLARY

-516 VVSDTT
+516 VVSVTT
-522 AEKATDGAYIALPA
+522 AVKATDGEYIALPA
-536 LSAGKEY
+536 RSDGKEY
-543 SGTFIT
+543 KGTFIT
-549 AKYRDKTVDEDKTVF
+549 AKDGDKTVY

-582 EKASNRVVVEL
+582 EKASNGVVVAL
-593 AKKTI
+593 ADKTI
-598 GELQTVG
+598 GELQTAG
-605 IDDLINTAR
+605 IDDLINTAL
-614 LSDVM
+614 LSSVM

-629 DDFLSIP
+629 DDFPSIP
-636 KEFVLDVD
+636 KEYVLDVD
-644 AKNENGFFRLAAKGE
+644 ANNENGFFRLAAGE
-659 KAEYKR
+659 TAEYKR

-688 RMDAVV
+688 RMDDVV
-694 NSTLLKEVVKV
+694 NSTLLKEVVEV

-714 TAADTGRKKYISL
+714 TAADIGNTSVRKYISL
-727 TDVYVDPV
+727 ADVYAAP
-735 YEATE
+735 E
-740 YAGTFNVGYVD
+740 YAGTFNVGYVE
-751 TDPDTDIKFVRARGT
+751 TDPDTDIKFVRAKST
-766 IEAGVT
+766 IAAGVT

-786 GLQDKTIGT
+786 GLQDKTIGS

-817 KVYVKAT
+817 RVYVK
-824 GFDAAVATSYDK
+824 VENTSGDNVSYYENASAISDSA
-836 IGQHVAYYK
+836 IGQRIAYYK

-855 VRNNNGDYVYLDKE
+855 VRNNNGDYVLLST
-869 QDGTPVNDHIKFG
+869 G
-882 TLYNEHGV
+882 
-890 AEANGAYFKYNG
+890 YFKPTSRFHKTGENSYTSS
-902 NLYKLSD
+902 SD
-909 YKRYKFDGETATVY
+909 GEWFQIGIEWHNMNDYRRYKFDGETATEY
-923 YACIYNGESDKIL
+923 YACIYEGESDKIL

-961 IGDVMELNDKNSVLY
+961 IGDVMELNDTNSVLY

-995 VATLRDLN
+995 AATLRDLN

-1018 KKVYYNGATIEVGD
+1018 KKVYYNGATIEVGN
-1032 MKAVEFLIFAIKALP
+1032 MKAVEFLILAIKALP
-1047 TL
+1047 PTL

>member
-104 VDDKSREMLDAMKV
+104 VDDKSRETLGAMKV

-131 NCFTLGDVLKKADID
+131 NCFTLGDVLKKTGID

-205 VKIGDLNSAINN
+205 VKIGDLNSAIND
-217 IKLEDVLPDFD
+217 IKFEDVLPDFD
-228 RDFYAEWDYQNNT
+228 RDFYAEWDNT
-241 AVLYRRSRAQ
+241 GAVLYKKESGGEIKLKQ
-251 FSPKTLIAANGTS
+251 LIEADGTS
-264 ECFEYVSNDKK
+264 EFFKFVNTEAKDPAK
-275 VSGETYYLL
+275 TYYKLNREE
-284 DADAGTIKVSD
+284 GTIKVSD
-295 DGNWKLKA
+295 DGNWELIK
-303 GAELP
+303 ELP
-308 YFKNR
+308 DFNNR
-313 YDKSGNQ
+313 YDISGKR
-320 NRFGIA
+320 NRFGLA
-326 YVVPED
+326 YVVLVDDNQIKITKRYADRDCTVENED
-332 SHGMTVTERYD
+332 GMYYFKYTKDAAGTNYRY
-343 ADYSTKNESGL
+343 
-354 FYYEYDFVTA
+354 
-364 TEAGVEYFYRVGAAV
+364 GAAI
-379 RTKIQDATGTEPAKY
+379 RTKIEGTDPAQYK
-394 AEIIEWRG
+394 EVIEWRG

-431 ELREHPSTDSLARY
+431 ELREHPSTDSLAKY
-445 ALVHVGKSEPVLK
+445 VLVHVGKSEPVLK

-516 VVSDTT
+516 VVSVTT

-536 LSAGKEY
+536 LSADKEY
-543 SGTFIT
+543 KGTFIT
-549 AKYRDKTVDEDKTVF
+549 AKDGDKTVY
-564 LVKYKDGLTG
+564 LVKYKDGLIG

-582 EKASNRVVVEL
+582 EKASNGVVVAL
-593 AKKTI
+593 ADKTI
-598 GELQTVG
+598 GELQTAG
-605 IDDLINTAR
+605 IDDLVNAAR

-619 DIDGDVFVSG
+619 DVDGDVFV
-629 DDFLSIP
+629 
-636 KEFVLDVD
+636 LDSTAD
-644 AKNENGFFRLAAKGE
+644 AKFILDKDAHGENGFFRLAAAGE
-659 KAEYKR
+659 AAEYKR

-694 NSTLLKEVVKV
+694 NSTLLKEVVEV
-705 KERYKLRVA
+705 KERYKLKVA
-714 TAADTGRKKYISL
+714 TAADIGNTSVRKYISL
-727 TDVYVDPV
+727 TDVYAAP
-735 YEATE
+735 E
-740 YAGTFNVGYVD
+740 YAGTFNVGYVE
-751 TDPDTDIKFVRARGT
+751 TDPDTDIKFVRATGT
-766 IEAGVT
+766 IAAGVT

-995 VATLRDLN
+995 VATLRELN
-1003 KWGNLGL
+1003 AWGNLGMSETMLDEIKGANGGEDL
-1010 KETDDELK
+1010 KASEFFKGLK
-1018 KKVYYNGATIEVGD
+1018 VGVDATGKPIIY
-1032 MKAVEFLIFAIKALP
+1032 FSLS
-1047 TL
+1047 

>member
-32 YAVAAVSVNDVENYT
+32 YAVAAVSVNDVEKYT

-104 VDDKSREMLDAMKV
+104 VDDKSRETLGAMKV

-131 NCFTLGDVLKKADID
+131 NCFTLGDVLKKTGID
-146 TTSGLASKPIVQ
+146 TTTGLASKPIVQ

-205 VKIGDLNSAINN
+205 VKIGDLNSAINS
-217 IKLEDVLPDFD
+217 IKFEDVLPDFD

-251 FSPKTLIAANGTS
+251 FPQKTLIAANGTS
-264 ECFEYVSNDKK
+264 EYFEYVPNDKK

-284 DADAGTIKVSD
+284 DADAGTIKASG

-320 NRFGIA
+320 NRFGNT

-409 DYFEAEPWKTY
+409 DYFETEPWKTY

-483 TDDSADILKKLKDSK
+483 SDDSADILKKLKDSK

-516 VVSDTT
+516 VVSVTT

-543 SGTFIT
+543 KGTFIT
-549 AKYRDKTVDEDKTVF
+549 AKDGDKTVY

-582 EKASNRVVVEL
+582 EKASNGVVVAL
-593 AKKTI
+593 A
-598 GELQTVG
+598 
-605 IDDLINTAR
+605 
-614 LSDVM
+614 
-619 DIDGDVFVSG
+619 
-629 DDFLSIP
+629 
-636 KEFVLDVD
+636 
-644 AKNENGFFRLAAKGE
+644 
-659 KAEYKR
+659 
-665 VYEGDGNAV
+665 
-674 VKKLSTIGVNNIAA
+674 
-688 RMDAVV
+688 
-694 NSTLLKEVVKV
+694 
-705 KERYKLRVA
+705 
-714 TAADTGRKKYISL
+714 
-727 TDVYVDPV
+727 
-735 YEATE
+735 
-740 YAGTFNVGYVD
+740 
-751 TDPDTDIKFVRARGT
+751 
-766 IEAGVT
+766 
-772 QYVIVD
+772 
-778 KASSGVLV
+778 
-786 GLQDKTIGT
+786 DKTIGT

-824 GFDAAVATSYDK
+824 DFDAAVATSYEK

-890 AEANGAYFKYNG
+890 EETNGAYFKYNG

-909 YKRYKFDGETATVY
+909 YKRYKFDGETATEY
-923 YACIYNGESDKIL
+923 YACIYDGESDKIL
-936 SKMATMTVKDLAD
+936 SKMATMTVQDLAD

-961 IGDVMELNDKNSVLY
+961 IGDVMELNDKNSILY

-995 VATLRDLN
+995 VATLRELN
-1003 KWGNLGL
+1003 AWGNLGMS
-1010 KETDDELK
+1010 ETTLD
-1018 KKVYYNGATIEVGD
+1018 
-1032 MKAVEFLIFAIKALP
+1032 AIKVANGGKDLTASEFFKGLKVGVDTTGKP
-1047 TL
+1047 IIYFSLS

>member
-32 YAVAAVSVNDVENYT
+32 YAVAAVSINDVENYT

-61 NKSILD
+61 SKSILD

-104 VDDKSREMLDAMKV
+104 VDDKSRETLGALKV
-118 ADVFKDNNLKVVL
+118 ADVFKDDNLKVVL
-131 NCFTLGDVLKKADID
+131 NCFTLGDVLKKTGID

-217 IKLEDVLPDFD
+217 IKFEDVLPDFD
-228 RDFYAEWDYQNNT
+228 RDIYTDWDYQNNT

-264 ECFEYVSNDKK
+264 EYFEYVSNDKK

-284 DADAGTIKVSD
+284 DTDAGTIKVSD

-354 FYYEYDFVTA
+354 FYYDYDFVTA
-364 TEAGVEYFYRVGAAV
+364 TEPGVEYFYRVGAAV

-420 GYSRDGKVTDE
+420 GYSKYGQVTDE
-431 ELREHPSTDSLARY
+431 ELREHPSDDTLARY
-445 ALVHVGKSEPVLK
+445 ALMHVGKSEPVLK

-516 VVSDTT
+516 VVSVTT

-543 SGTFIT
+543 KGTFIA
-549 AKYRDKTVDEDKTVF
+549 AKDGDKTVY
-564 LVKYKDGLTG
+564 LVKYKEGLTG
-574 FGDRYNIT
+574 FGDRYNIV
-582 EKASNRVVVEL
+582 EKASNGVVVALSE
-593 AKKTI
+593 KTI
-598 GELQTVG
+598 GELQTAG
-605 IDDLINTAR
+605 IDDLVNAAR

-619 DIDGDVFVSG
+619 DVDGDVFV
-629 DDFLSIP
+629 
-636 KEFVLDVD
+636 LDSTAD
-644 AKNENGFFRLAAKGE
+644 AKFILDEDAHGENGFFRLAAAGE
-659 KAEYKR
+659 SAEYKR

-688 RMDAVV
+688 RMDDVV
-694 NSTLLKEVVKV
+694 NSTLLKEVVEV

-714 TAADTGRKKYISL
+714 TAAEIANTSVRKYISL
-727 TDVYVDPV
+727 TDVYAAP
-735 YEATE
+735 E
-740 YAGTFNVGYVD
+740 YAGTFNVGYVE
-751 TDPDTDIKFVRARGT
+751 TDPDTDIKFVRATGT
-766 IEAGVT
+766 IAAGVT

-817 KVYVKAT
+817 KVYVKAAD
-824 GFDAAVATSYDK
+824 FDAAVALSYAK

-869 QDGTPVNDHIKFG
+869 QDGTPVGDHIKFG

-890 AEANGAYFKYNG
+890 EETDGAYFKYNG

-909 YKRYKFDGETATVY
+909 YKRFKFDGEAATEY
-923 YACIYNGESDKIL
+923 YACIYDGESDKIL
-936 SKMATMTVKDLAD
+936 SKMATMTVKDLAN

-961 IGDVMELNDKNSVLY
+961 IGDVMELNDTNSILY

-995 VATLRDLN
+995 VATLRELN
-1003 KWGNLGL
+1003 TWGNLGMS
-1010 KETDDELK
+1010 E
-1018 KKVYYNGATIEVGD
+1018 ATLD
-1032 MKAVEFLIFAIKALP
+1032 AIKVANGGKDLTASEFFKGLKVGVDATGKP
-1047 TL
+1047 IIYFSLS

>member
-84 AKRIFGIDIIKILEN
+84 VKRIFGIDIIKILEN

-104 VDDKSREMLDAMKV
+104 VDDKSRETLGALKV
-118 ADVFKDNNLKVVL
+118 ADVFKDDNLKVVL
-131 NCFTLGDVLKKADID
+131 NCFTLGDVLKKTGLD
-146 TTSGLASKPIVQ
+146 TTTGLASKPIVQ

-177 INEMTIAEMQY
+177 LNEMTIAEMQY

-217 IKLEDVLPDFD
+217 IKFEDVLPDFD
-228 RDFYAEWDYQNNT
+228 RDLYTEWDYQNNT

-251 FSPKTLIAANGTS
+251 FPQKTLIAANGTS
-264 ECFEYVSNDKK
+264 EYFEYVPNDKK

-295 DGNWKLKA
+295 AGNWKLKA

-431 ELREHPSTDSLARY
+431 ELTEYSSTDSLARY
-445 ALVHVGKSEPVLK
+445 ALMHVGKSEPVLK

-516 VVSDTT
+516 VVSVTT

-543 SGTFIT
+543 KGTFIT
-549 AKYRDKTVDEDKTVF
+549 AKDGDKTVY
-564 LVKYKDGLTG
+564 LVKYKDGLAG

-582 EKASNRVVVEL
+582 EKASNGVVVAL
-593 AKKTI
+593 ADKTI
-598 GELQTVG
+598 GELQTAG
-605 IDDLINTAR
+605 IDDLVNAAR
-614 LSDVM
+614 LSSVM

-629 DDFLSIP
+629 DDFPSIP
-636 KEFVLDVD
+636 KEYVLDGTD
-644 AKNENGFFRLAAKGE
+644 RNGFFRLAAAGE
-659 KAEYKR
+659 TAEYKR

-688 RMDAVV
+688 RMDDVV
-694 NSTLLKEVVKV
+694 NSTLLKEVVEV
-705 KERYKLRVA
+705 KERYKLKVA
-714 TAADTGRKKYISL
+714 TAADIGNTSVRKYISL
-727 TDVYVDPV
+727 ADVYAAPD
-735 YEATE
+735 
-740 YAGTFNVGYVD
+740 YAGTFNVGYVE

-766 IEAGVT
+766 IAAGVT

-817 KVYVKAT
+817 KVYVKAAD
-824 GFDAAVATSYDK
+824 FDAAVSTSHDK

-890 AEANGAYFKYNG
+890 AETNGAYFKYNG

-909 YKRYKFDGETATVY
+909 YKRFKFDGETASGY
-923 YACIYNGESDKIL
+923 YACIYDGESDKIL

-961 IGDVMELNDKNSVLY
+961 IGDVMELNDTNSILY

-995 VATLRDLN
+995 VATLRELN
-1003 KWGNLGL
+1003 AWGNLGMS
-1010 KETDDELK
+1010 ETTLD
-1018 KKVYYNGATIEVGD
+1018 
-1032 MKAVEFLIFAIKALP
+1032 AIKVANGGEDLTASEFFKGLKVGVDATGKP
-1047 TL
+1047 IIYFSLS